1 MIFKYNAYKQT
12 EPLRMYLGRPGRKTI
27 GSLIG
32 AQSAKFHPQLRNIWE
47 IEFEVDSTFIDDTGR
62 IQDNPIF
69 SKINQYME
77 IDIETIGWFRINQ
90 HPQELLDD
98 NGRYYKKF
106 TAYGYETT
114 LQDIDLNLF
123 SINCGTDESVEMF
136 EENLN
141 ALGLPIHN
149 IQLWIENADDNPKS
163 DKYWKLGLLNIL
175 EHEYLYKKGW
185 KIGTVDVDIS
195 TKRGRQFEIDS
206 KTVYAFLTQDVSKS
220 YKCLFDFDRK
230 NMTIN
235 AYSIEHV
242 GKNIDVELALR
253 NVINSIVIDSQ
264 NDDVYTS
271 FRVSGSDSD
280 QTILEYINYGSDRLS
295 NYDYFIE
302 TGMIPSGTAEKY
314 KKYEQWKNDNREEY
328 ANLSLKSLEI
338 SEKITGIQE
347 LEPVDEVEVKYD
359 NLTLEELNTELTS
372 AKNVV
377 SLLEEMHTQDGN
389 LQIENT
395 SDYSMYISF
404 KEVII
409 PKIKAEIQK
418 RETGEEPTEEIDWE
432 TNWKL
437 YGTNELNIK
446 LVAYQRQIDVLKEK
460 GYDKPWST
468 DLDTMSKDFHDR
480 QYELYTKYTKYVDEI
495 NKRLDYLNQEI
506 DDLNGQKN
514 EVSTKIKS
522 LAATAKI
529 TYEDWGFTDEEIA
542 LINML
547 TIETDY
553 SDSTIEIQDNNTISE
568 IIDLA
573 HDLYKSA
580 KKEIDIESRPQLS
593 FSITLDN
600 IFHMQQYMK
609 ESNDISIG
617 DFLPLEL
624 MNGYKT
630 KQRIIGLEIELVDF
644 NDTDLTFE
652 FSDSVKVNGQ
662 SSDYDFL
669 LDNYGSSSKNSIS
682 KSSSDSTSAMNSFS
696 TVAAQILMK
705 YITGSG
711 SNGLITSGM
720 SDQDLR
726 NLADALT
733 GMIEVKVSVEQLAQ
747 EIAKIDNLDLNTAF
761 MRFLS
766 RLYEV
771 DNQESFKNV
780 KTSIQKMKDL
790 LSGESTAEG
799 MIHLTNN
806 TTTID
811 KSLITNKIANNIS
824 PNDLNDGTIL
834 TDRFPIETPNGLLT
848 INGNTVTAKDSNNII
863 RFNVGYDAN
872 GDYYLELRDK
882 DGNIFMNGEGLLNN
896 TEPSEPT
903 E

>member
-32 AQSAKFHPQLRNIWE
+32 VETAKFHPQLRNIWE
-47 IEFEVDSTFIDDTGR
+47 VEFEVDSKYTDDTGK
-62 IQDNPIF
+62 IQENPIF

-98 NGRYYKKF
+98 NGRNYKKF

-123 SINCGTDESVEMF
+123 NINCGTDESIEMY

-149 IQLWIENADDNPKS
+149 IQLWIEDANEDPKS

-175 EHEYLYKKGW
+175 EHEHLYKKGW

-253 NVINSIVIDSQ
+253 NVINSIIIDSQ

-280 QTILEYINYGSDRLS
+280 QTIIEYINYGSDRLS

-302 TGMIPSGTAEKY
+302 TGMIPAETAEKY
-314 KKYEQWKNDNREEY
+314 KIYEKWKEDNKENY
-328 ANLSLKSLEI
+328 ANLSLKSMEI
-338 SEKITGIQE
+338 SEKISGIQE

-359 NLTLEELNTELTS
+359 NLTLKKLNTELTS
-372 AKNVV
+372 ARNVV

-409 PKIKAEIQK
+409 PKIEAEIKK

-432 TNWKL
+432 TNWEL
-437 YGTNELNIK
+437 YGINELNTK
-446 LVAYQRQIDVLKEK
+446 LVAYQRQVDALKEK
-460 GYDKPWST
+460 GYDKPWSA
-468 DLDTMSKDFHDR
+468 DTGNFSKDFHDR
-480 QYELYTKYTKYVDEI
+480 QYELYTKYNGYIDAI
-495 NKRLDYLNQEI
+495 NKRLEYLNKEV
-506 DDLNGQKN
+506 DDLNQQKN
-514 EVSTKIKS
+514 DVSTKIKV
-522 LAATAKI
+522 LATKSKI
-529 TYEDWGFTDEEIA
+529 TYEDWNLTDEEIA

-669 LDNYGSSSKNSIS
+669 LDNSGSSSKNSIS
-682 KSSSDSTSAMNSFS
+682 KSSSDSISAINNFS
-696 TVAAQILMK
+696 SMAAQILMK

-720 SDQDLR
+720 SDEDLR

-733 GMIEVKVSVEQLAQ
+733 GMIEVQVSIDQLAQ
-747 EIAKIDNLDLNTAF
+747 EIGKIESLELNTAF

-766 RLYEV
+766 TLYEV
-771 DNQESFKNV
+771 DNQDSFKTV
-780 KTSIQKMKDL
+780 KTLVSNIQKL
-790 LSGESTAEG
+790 LSGDASVKDT
-799 MIHLTNN
+799 IHLTNTN
-806 TTTID
+806 TELDLDFIID
-811 KSLITNKIANNIS
+811 KIAKHIKLDN
-824 PNDLNDGTIL
+824 LNESTLSTGK
-834 TDRFPIETPNGLLT
+834 FPIFSPEKALKIEGNFLTVTDSNEIIRVKIGFDTENGY
-848 INGNTVTAKDSNNII
+848 ICEFRDENGNL
-863 RFNVGYDAN
+863 FM
-872 GDYYLELRDK
+872 
-882 DGNIFMNGEGLLNN
+882 DGNGIVNK
-896 TEPSEPT
+896 TETT

>member
-32 AQSAKFHPQLRNIWE
+32 AETAKFHPQLRNIWE
-47 IEFEVDSTFIDDTGR
+47 VEFEVDSKYTDDTGKIR
-62 IQDNPIF
+62 ENPIF

-123 SINCGTDESVEMF
+123 NINCGTDESIEMY

-149 IQLWIENADDNPKS
+149 IQLWIEDANEDPKS

-253 NVINSIVIDSQ
+253 NVINSIIIDSQ

-302 TGMIPSGTAEKY
+302 TGMIPSETAEKY
-314 KKYEQWKNDNREEY
+314 KIYEKWKDDNREEY
-328 ANLSLKSLEI
+328 ANLSLKSMEI
-338 SEKITGIQE
+338 SEKISGIQE

-359 NLTLEELNTELTS
+359 NLTLKELNTELTS
-372 AKNVV
+372 ARNVV

-409 PKIKAEIQK
+409 PKIEAEIKK

-432 TNWKL
+432 TNWEL
-437 YGTNELNIK
+437 YGINELNTK
-446 LVAYQRQIDVLKEK
+446 LTAYQRQIDALKEK
-460 GYDKPWST
+460 GYDKPWSA
-468 DLDTMSKDFHDR
+468 DTGNFSKDFHDR
-480 QYELYTKYTKYVDEI
+480 QYELYTKYSGYIDAI
-495 NKRLDYLNQEI
+495 NKRLEYLNKEV
-506 DDLNGQKN
+506 DDLNQQKN
-514 EVSTKIKS
+514 DVSAKIKA
-522 LAATAKI
+522 LAAKAKI
-529 TYEDWGFTDEEIA
+529 TYEDWNLTDEEIA

-669 LDNYGSSSKNSIS
+669 LDNSGSSSKNSIS
-682 KSSSDSTSAMNSFS
+682 KSSSDSISAINNFS
-696 TVAAQILMK
+696 SMAAQILMK

-720 SDQDLR
+720 SDEDLR

-733 GMIEVKVSVEQLAQ
+733 GMIEVQVSIDQLAQ
-747 EIAKIDNLDLNTAF
+747 EIGKIESLELNTAF

-766 RLYEV
+766 TLYEV
-771 DNQESFKNV
+771 DNQDSFKTV
-780 KTSIQKMKDL
+780 KTLVGNIQKL
-790 LSGESTAEG
+790 LSGDTTVKDI
-799 MIHLTNN
+799 IHLTNIN
-806 TTTID
+806 TEID
-811 KSLITNKIANNIS
+811 KSLITDKIAKNIKLD
-824 PNDLNDGTIL
+824 DLNESTLSTGK
-834 TDRFPIETPNGLLT
+834 FPIFSPEKALKIEGNFLTVTDSNEIVRAKLGFDQENGYVCEFRDE
-848 INGNTVTAKDSNNII
+848 NGNL
-863 RFNVGYDAN
+863 FM
-872 GDYYLELRDK
+872 
-882 DGNIFMNGEGLLNN
+882 DGNGIVNK
-896 TEPSEPT
+896 TETT

>member
-32 AQSAKFHPQLRNIWE
+32 VETAKFHPQLRNIWE
-47 IEFEVDSTFIDDTGR
+47 VEFEVDSKYTDDTGKT
-62 IQDNPIF
+62 QENPIF

-123 SINCGTDESVEMF
+123 NINCGTDESIEMY

-149 IQLWIENADDNPKS
+149 IQLWIEDANEDPKS

-175 EHEYLYKKGW
+175 EHEHLYKKGW

-253 NVINSIVIDSQ
+253 NVINSIIIDSQ

-280 QTILEYINYGSDRLS
+280 QTIIEYINYGSDRLS

-302 TGMIPSGTAEKY
+302 TGMIPAETADKY
-314 KKYEQWKNDNREEY
+314 KIYEKWKEDNRENY
-328 ANLSLKSLEI
+328 ANLSLKSMEI
-338 SEKITGIQE
+338 SEKISGIQE

-359 NLTLEELNTELTS
+359 NLTLKELNTELTS
-372 AKNVV
+372 ARNVV

-409 PKIKAEIQK
+409 PKIEAEIKK

-432 TNWKL
+432 TNWEL
-437 YGTNELNIK
+437 YGINELNTK
-446 LVAYQRQIDVLKEK
+446 LVAYQRQVDALKEK
-460 GYDKPWST
+460 GYDKPWSA
-468 DLDTMSKDFHDR
+468 DTGNFSKDFHDR
-480 QYELYTKYTKYVDEI
+480 QYELYTKYNGYIDAI
-495 NKRLDYLNQEI
+495 NKRLEYLNKEV
-506 DDLNGQKN
+506 DDLNQQKN
-514 EVSTKIKS
+514 DVSTKIKV
-522 LAATAKI
+522 LAAKAKI
-529 TYEDWGFTDEEIA
+529 TYEDWNLTDEEIA

-669 LDNYGSSSKNSIS
+669 LDNSGSSSKNSIS
-682 KSSSDSTSAMNSFS
+682 KSSSDSISAINNFS
-696 TVAAQILMK
+696 SMAAQILMK

-720 SDQDLR
+720 SDEDLR

-733 GMIEVKVSVEQLAQ
+733 GMIEVQVSIDQLAQ
-747 EIAKIDNLDLNTAF
+747 EIGKIESLELNTAF

-766 RLYEV
+766 TLYEV
-771 DNQESFKNV
+771 DNQDSFKTV
-780 KTSIQKMKDL
+780 KTLVSNIQKL
-790 LSGESTAEG
+790 LSGDASVKDT
-799 MIHLTNN
+799 IHLTNTN
-806 TTTID
+806 TELDLDFIID
-811 KSLITNKIANNIS
+811 KIAKHIKLDN
-824 PNDLNDGTIL
+824 LNESTLSTGK
-834 TDRFPIETPNGLLT
+834 FPIFSPEKALKIEGNFLTVTDSNEIIRVKIGFDTENGY
-848 INGNTVTAKDSNNII
+848 ICEFRDENGNL
-863 RFNVGYDAN
+863 FM
-872 GDYYLELRDK
+872 
-882 DGNIFMNGEGLLNN
+882 DGNGIVNK
-896 TEPSEPT
+896 TETT

>member
-12 EPLRMYLGRPGRKTI
+12 EPLRMYLGRPGRKSI

-32 AQSAKFHPQLRNIWE
+32 VETAKFHPQLRNIWE
-47 IEFEVDSTFIDDTGR
+47 VEFEVDSKYTDDTGK
-62 IQDNPIF
+62 IQENPIF

-123 SINCGTDESVEMF
+123 NINCGTDESIEMY

-149 IQLWIENADDNPKS
+149 IQLWIEDASEDPKS

-175 EHEYLYKKGW
+175 EHEHLYKKGW

-235 AYSIEHV
+235 AYSIEHI

-253 NVINSIVIDSQ
+253 NVINSIIIDSQ

-280 QTILEYINYGSDRLS
+280 QTIIEYINYGSDRLS

-302 TGMIPSGTAEKY
+302 TGMIPAKTADKY
-314 KKYEQWKNDNREEY
+314 KIYEKWKEDNRENY
-328 ANLSLKSLEI
+328 ANLSLKSMEI
-338 SEKITGIQE
+338 SEKISGIQE

-359 NLTLEELNTELTS
+359 NLTLKELNTELTS
-372 AKNVV
+372 ARNVV

-409 PKIKAEIQK
+409 PKIEAEIKK

-432 TNWKL
+432 TNWEL
-437 YGTNELNIK
+437 YGINELNTK
-446 LVAYQRQIDVLKEK
+446 LVAYQRQVDALKEK
-460 GYDKPWST
+460 GYDKPWSA
-468 DLDTMSKDFHDR
+468 DTGNFSKDFHDR
-480 QYELYTKYTKYVDEI
+480 QYELYTKYNGYIDAI
-495 NKRLDYLNQEI
+495 NKRLEYLNKEV
-506 DDLNGQKN
+506 DDLNQQKN
-514 EVSTKIKS
+514 DVSTKIKT
-522 LAATAKI
+522 LAAKAKI
-529 TYEDWGFTDEEIA
+529 TYEDWNLTDEEIA

-644 NDTDLTFE
+644 NDNDLTFE

-669 LDNYGSSSKNSIS
+669 LDNSGSSSKNSIS
-682 KSSSDSTSAMNSFS
+682 KSSSDSISAINNFS
-696 TVAAQILMK
+696 SMAAQILMK

-720 SDQDLR
+720 SDEDLR

-733 GMIEVKVSVEQLAQ
+733 GMIEVQISIDQLAQ
-747 EIAKIDNLDLNTAF
+747 EIGKIESLELNTAF

-766 RLYEV
+766 TLYEV
-771 DNQESFKNV
+771 DNQDSFKTV
-780 KTSIQKMKDL
+780 KTLVSNIQKL
-790 LSGESTAEG
+790 LSGDASVKDT
-799 MIHLTNN
+799 IHLTNTN
-806 TTTID
+806 TELDLDFIID
-811 KSLITNKIANNIS
+811 KIAKNIKLD
-824 PNDLNDGTIL
+824 NLNESTLSTGK
-834 TDRFPIETPNGLLT
+834 FPIFSPEKTLKIEGNFLTVTDSNEIIRVKIGFDTENGY
-848 INGNTVTAKDSNNII
+848 ICEFRDENGNL
-863 RFNVGYDAN
+863 FM
-872 GDYYLELRDK
+872 
-882 DGNIFMNGEGLLNN
+882 DGNGIVNK
-896 TEPSEPT
+896 TET
-903 E
+903 TK

>member
-32 AQSAKFHPQLRNIWE
+32 VETAKFHPQLRNIWE
-47 IEFEVDSTFIDDTGR
+47 VEFEVDSKYTDDTGK
-62 IQDNPIF
+62 IQENPIF

-123 SINCGTDESVEMF
+123 NINCGTDESIEMY

-149 IQLWIENADDNPKS
+149 IQLWIEDANEDPKS

-175 EHEYLYKKGW
+175 EHEHLYKKGW

-253 NVINSIVIDSQ
+253 NVINSIIIDSQ

-280 QTILEYINYGSDRLS
+280 QTIIEYINYGSDRLS

-302 TGMIPSGTAEKY
+302 TGMIPAETADKY
-314 KKYEQWKNDNREEY
+314 KIYEKWKEDNRENY
-328 ANLSLKSLEI
+328 ANLSLKSMEI
-338 SEKITGIQE
+338 SEKISGIQE

-359 NLTLEELNTELTS
+359 NLTLKELNTELTS
-372 AKNVV
+372 ARNVV

-409 PKIKAEIQK
+409 PKIEAEIKK

-432 TNWKL
+432 TNWEL
-437 YGTNELNIK
+437 YGINELNTK
-446 LVAYQRQIDVLKEK
+446 LVAYQRQVDALKEK
-460 GYDKPWST
+460 GYDKPWSA
-468 DLDTMSKDFHDR
+468 DTGNFSKDFHDR
-480 QYELYTKYTKYVDEI
+480 QYELYTKYNGYIDAI
-495 NKRLDYLNQEI
+495 NKRLEYLNKEV
-506 DDLNGQKN
+506 DDLNQQKN
-514 EVSTKIKS
+514 DVSIKIKT
-522 LAATAKI
+522 LAAKAKI
-529 TYEDWGFTDEEIA
+529 TYEDWNLTDEEIA

-553 SDSTIEIQDNNTISE
+553 SDSTIEVQDNNTISE

-600 IFHMQQYMK
+600 IFYMQQYMK

-669 LDNYGSSSKNSIS
+669 LDNSGSSSKNSIS
-682 KSSSDSTSAMNSFS
+682 KSSSDSISAINNFS
-696 TVAAQILMK
+696 SMAAQILMK

-720 SDQDLR
+720 SDEDLR

-733 GMIEVKVSVEQLAQ
+733 GMIEVQVSIDQLAQ
-747 EIAKIDNLDLNTAF
+747 EIGKIESLELNTAF
-761 MRFLS
+761 MRFLNT
-766 RLYEV
+766 LYEV
-771 DNQESFKNV
+771 DNQDSFKTV
-780 KTSIQKMKDL
+780 KTLVGNIQKL
-790 LSGESTAEG
+790 LSGDASVKDI
-799 MIHLTNN
+799 IHLTNTN
-806 TTTID
+806 TELDLDFIID
-811 KSLITNKIANNIS
+811 KIAKHIKLDN
-824 PNDLNDGTIL
+824 LNESTLSTGK
-834 TDRFPIETPNGLLT
+834 FPIFSPEKALKIEGNFLTVTDSNEIIRVKIGFDTENGY
-848 INGNTVTAKDSNNII
+848 ICEFRDENGNL
-863 RFNVGYDAN
+863 FM
-872 GDYYLELRDK
+872 
-882 DGNIFMNGEGLLNN
+882 DGNGIVNK
-896 TEPSEPT
+896 TETT

>member
-12 EPLRMYLGRPGRKTI
+12 EPLRMYLGRPGRKSI

-32 AQSAKFHPQLRNIWE
+32 VETAKFHPQLRNIWE
-47 IEFEVDSTFIDDTGR
+47 VEFEVDSKYTDDTGK
-62 IQDNPIF
+62 IQENPIF

-123 SINCGTDESVEMF
+123 NINCGTDESIEMY

-149 IQLWIENADDNPKS
+149 IQLWIEDANEDQKS

-253 NVINSIVIDSQ
+253 NVINSIIIDSQ

-302 TGMIPSGTAEKY
+302 TGMIPSETAEKY
-314 KKYEQWKNDNREEY
+314 KIYEKWKEDNRENY
-328 ANLSLKSLEI
+328 ANLSLKSMEI
-338 SEKITGIQE
+338 SEKISGIQE

-359 NLTLEELNTELTS
+359 NLTLKELNTELTS
-372 AKNVV
+372 ARNVV

-409 PKIKAEIQK
+409 PKIEAEIKK

-432 TNWKL
+432 TNWEL
-437 YGTNELNIK
+437 YGINELNTK
-446 LVAYQRQIDVLKEK
+446 LVAYQRQVDALKEK
-460 GYDKPWST
+460 GYDKPWSA
-468 DLDTMSKDFHDR
+468 DTGNFSKDFHDR
-480 QYELYTKYTKYVDEI
+480 QYELYTKYNGYIDAI
-495 NKRLDYLNQEI
+495 NKRLEYLNKEV
-506 DDLNGQKN
+506 DDLNQQKN
-514 EVSTKIKS
+514 DVSTKIKA
-522 LAATAKI
+522 LAAKAKI
-529 TYEDWGFTDEEIA
+529 TCEDWNLTDEDIA

-630 KQRIIGLEIELVDF
+630 KQRIIGLEIELINL
-644 NDTDLTFE
+644 NDTDLSFE
-652 FSDSVKVNGQ
+652 FSDAVTVNGQ
-662 SSDYDFL
+662 SNDYDFL
-669 LDNYGSSSKNSIS
+669 EENSGSSSKNSIS
-682 KSSSDSTSAMNSFS
+682 KSSSDSISAINNFS
-696 TVAAQILMK
+696 SMAAQILMK

-720 SDQDLR
+720 SDEDLR

-733 GMIEVKVSVEQLAQ
+733 GMIEVQVSIDQLAQ
-747 EIAKIDNLDLNTAF
+747 EIGKIKSLELNTAF

-766 RLYEV
+766 TLYEV
-771 DNQESFKNV
+771 DNQDSFKTV
-780 KTSIQKMKDL
+780 KTLVSNIQKL
-790 LSGESTAEG
+790 LSGDASVKDI
-799 MIHLTNN
+799 IHLTNTN
-806 TTTID
+806 TELDLDFIID
-811 KSLITNKIANNIS
+811 KIAKHIKLDN
-824 PNDLNDGTIL
+824 LNESTLSTGK
-834 TDRFPIETPNGLLT
+834 FPIFSPEKALKIEGNFLTVTDSNEIIRVKIGFDTENGY
-848 INGNTVTAKDSNNII
+848 ICEFRDENGNL
-863 RFNVGYDAN
+863 FM
-872 GDYYLELRDK
+872 
-882 DGNIFMNGEGLLNN
+882 DGNGIVNK
-896 TEPSEPT
+896 TETT

>member
-12 EPLRMYLGRPGRKTI
+12 EPLRMYLGRPGRRTI
-27 GSLIG
+27 NSLIG
-32 AQSAKFHPQLRNIWE
+32 VETAKFHPQLRNIWE
-47 IEFEVDSTFIDDTGR
+47 VEFEVDSKYTDDTGK
-62 IQDNPIF
+62 IQENPIF

-90 HPQELLDD
+90 RPQELLDD

-123 SINCGTDESVEMF
+123 NINCGTDESIEMY

-149 IQLWIENADDNPKS
+149 IQLWIENASEDPKS

-175 EHEYLYKKGW
+175 EHEHLYKKGW

-242 GKNIDVELALR
+242 GKNINVELALR
-253 NVINSIVIDSQ
+253 NVINSIIIDSQ

-280 QTILEYINYGSDRLS
+280 QTIIEYINYGSDRLS

-302 TGMIPSGTAEKY
+302 TGMIPAETADKY
-314 KKYEQWKNDNREEY
+314 KIYEKWKEDNRENY
-328 ANLSLKSLEI
+328 ANLSFKSMEI
-338 SEKITGIQE
+338 SEKISGIQE

-359 NLTLEELNTELTS
+359 NLTLKELNTELTS
-372 AKNVV
+372 ARNVV

-409 PKIKAEIQK
+409 PKIEAEIKK

-432 TNWKL
+432 TNWEL
-437 YGTNELNIK
+437 YGINELNTK
-446 LVAYQRQIDVLKEK
+446 LVAYQRQVDALKEK
-460 GYDKPWST
+460 GYDKPWSA
-468 DLDTMSKDFHDR
+468 DTGNFSKDFHDR
-480 QYELYTKYTKYVDEI
+480 QYELYTKYNGYIDAI
-495 NKRLDYLNQEI
+495 NKRLEYLNKEV
-506 DDLNGQKN
+506 DDLNQQKN
-514 EVSTKIKS
+514 DVSTKIKV
-522 LAATAKI
+522 LAAKAKI
-529 TYEDWGFTDEEIA
+529 TYEDWNLTDEEIA

-630 KQRIIGLEIELVDF
+630 KQRIIGLEIELVNL
-644 NDTDLTFE
+644 NDTDLSFE
-652 FSDSVKVNGQ
+652 FSDAVTVNGQ
-662 SSDYDFL
+662 SNDYDFL
-669 LDNYGSSSKNSIS
+669 EENSGSSSKNSIN
-682 KSSSDSTSAMNSFS
+682 KSSSDSISAINNFS
-696 TVAAQILMK
+696 SMAAQILMK

-720 SDQDLR
+720 SDEDLR

-733 GMIEVKVSVEQLAQ
+733 GMIEVQVSIDQLAQ
-747 EIAKIDNLDLNTAF
+747 EIGKIESLELNTAF

-766 RLYEV
+766 TLYEV
-771 DNQESFKNV
+771 DNQDSFKTV
-780 KTSIQKMKDL
+780 KTLVSNIQKL
-790 LSGESTAEG
+790 LSGDASVKDT
-799 MIHLTNN
+799 IHLTNTN
-806 TTTID
+806 TELDLDFIID
-811 KSLITNKIANNIS
+811 KIAKNIKLD
-824 PNDLNDGTIL
+824 NLNESTL
-834 TDRFPIETPNGLLT
+834 STEKFPIFSPEKALKIEGNFLTVTDSNEIIRVKIGLDRENGY
-848 INGNTVTAKDSNNII
+848 ICEFRDENGNL
-863 RFNVGYDAN
+863 FM
-872 GDYYLELRDK
+872 
-882 DGNIFMNGEGLLNN
+882 DGNGIVNK
-896 TEPSEPT
+896 TETT

>member
-12 EPLRMYLGRPGRKTI
+12 EPLRMYLGRPGRKSI

-32 AQSAKFHPQLRNIWE
+32 VETAKFHPQLRNIWE
-47 IEFEVDSTFIDDTGR
+47 VEFEVDSKYTDDTGK
-62 IQDNPIF
+62 IQENPIF

-123 SINCGTDESVEMF
+123 NINCGTDESIEMY

-149 IQLWIENADDNPKS
+149 IQLWIEDANEDPKS

-175 EHEYLYKKGW
+175 EHEHLYKKGW

-253 NVINSIVIDSQ
+253 NVINSIIIDSQ

-280 QTILEYINYGSDRLS
+280 QTIIEYINYGSDRLS

-302 TGMIPSGTAEKY
+302 TGMIPAETAEKY
-314 KKYEQWKNDNREEY
+314 KIYEKWKEDNRENY
-328 ANLSLKSLEI
+328 AALSLKSMEI
-338 SEKITGIQE
+338 SEKISGIQE

-359 NLTLEELNTELTS
+359 NLTLKELNTELTS
-372 AKNVV
+372 ARNVV

-409 PKIKAEIQK
+409 PKIEAEIKK

-432 TNWKL
+432 TNWEL
-437 YGTNELNIK
+437 YGINELNTK
-446 LVAYQRQIDVLKEK
+446 LVAYQRQVDALKEK
-460 GYDKPWST
+460 GYDKPWSA
-468 DLDTMSKDFHDR
+468 DTGNFSKDFHDR
-480 QYELYTKYTKYVDEI
+480 QYELYTKYNGYIDAI
-495 NKRLDYLNQEI
+495 NKRLEYLNKEV
-506 DDLNGQKN
+506 DDLNQQKN
-514 EVSTKIKS
+514 DVSTKIKV
-522 LAATAKI
+522 LAAKAKI
-529 TYEDWGFTDEEIA
+529 TYEDWNLTDEEIA

-580 KKEIDIESRPQLS
+580 RKEIDIESRPQLS

-669 LDNYGSSSKNSIS
+669 LDNSGSSSKNSIS
-682 KSSSDSTSAMNSFS
+682 KSSSDSISAINNFS
-696 TVAAQILMK
+696 SMAAQILMK

-720 SDQDLR
+720 SDEDLR

-733 GMIEVKVSVEQLAQ
+733 GMIEVHVSIDQLAQ
-747 EIAKIDNLDLNTAF
+747 EIGKIESLELNTAF

-766 RLYEV
+766 TLYEV
-771 DNQESFKNV
+771 DNQDSFKTV
-780 KTSIQKMKDL
+780 KTLVSNIQKL
-790 LSGESTAEG
+790 LSGDASVKDI
-799 MIHLTNN
+799 IHLTNTN
-806 TTTID
+806 TELDLDFIID
-811 KSLITNKIANNIS
+811 KIAKHIKLDN
-824 PNDLNDGTIL
+824 LNESTLSTGK
-834 TDRFPIETPNGLLT
+834 FPIFSPEKALKIEGNFLTVTDSNEIIRVKIGFDTENGY
-848 INGNTVTAKDSNNII
+848 ICEFRDENGNL
-863 RFNVGYDAN
+863 FM
-872 GDYYLELRDK
+872 
-882 DGNIFMNGEGLLNN
+882 DGNGIVNK
-896 TEPSEPT
+896 TETT

>member
-12 EPLRMYLGRPGRKTI
+12 EPLRMYLGRPGRKSI

-32 AQSAKFHPQLRNIWE
+32 VETAKFHPQLRNIWE
-47 IEFEVDSTFIDDTGR
+47 VEFEVDSKYTDDTGK
-62 IQDNPIF
+62 IQENPIF

-123 SINCGTDESVEMF
+123 NINCGTDESIEMY

-149 IQLWIENADDNPKS
+149 IQLWIEDASEDPKS

-175 EHEYLYKKGW
+175 EHEHLYKKGW

-235 AYSIEHV
+235 AYSIEHI

-253 NVINSIVIDSQ
+253 NVINSIIIDSQ

-280 QTILEYINYGSDRLS
+280 QTIIEYINYGSDRLS

-302 TGMIPSGTAEKY
+302 TGMIPAKTADKY
-314 KKYEQWKNDNREEY
+314 KIYEKWKEDNRENY
-328 ANLSLKSLEI
+328 ANLSLKSMEI
-338 SEKITGIQE
+338 SEKISGIQE

-359 NLTLEELNTELTS
+359 NLTLKELNTELTS
-372 AKNVV
+372 ARNVV

-409 PKIKAEIQK
+409 PKIEAEIKK

-432 TNWKL
+432 TNWEL
-437 YGTNELNIK
+437 YGINELNTK
-446 LVAYQRQIDVLKEK
+446 LVAYQRQVDALKEK
-460 GYDKPWST
+460 GYDKPWSA
-468 DLDTMSKDFHDR
+468 DTGNFSKDFHDR
-480 QYELYTKYTKYVDEI
+480 QYELYTKYNGYIDAI
-495 NKRLDYLNQEI
+495 NKRLEYLNKEV
-506 DDLNGQKN
+506 DDLNQQKN
-514 EVSTKIKS
+514 DVSTKIKT
-522 LAATAKI
+522 LAAKAKI
-529 TYEDWGFTDEEIA
+529 TYEDWNLTDEEIA

-644 NDTDLTFE
+644 NDNDLTFE

-669 LDNYGSSSKNSIS
+669 LDNSGSSSKNSIS
-682 KSSSDSTSAMNSFS
+682 KSSSDSISAINNFS
-696 TVAAQILMK
+696 SMAAQILMK

-720 SDQDLR
+720 SDEDLR

-733 GMIEVKVSVEQLAQ
+733 GMIEVQVSIDQLAQ
-747 EIAKIDNLDLNTAF
+747 EIGKIESLEPNTAF

-766 RLYEV
+766 TLYEV
-771 DNQESFKNV
+771 DNQDSFKTV
-780 KTSIQKMKDL
+780 KTLVTNIQKL
-790 LSGESTAEG
+790 LSGDASVKDI
-799 MIHLTNN
+799 IHLTNTN
-806 TTTID
+806 TELDLDFIID
-811 KSLITNKIANNIS
+811 KIAKHIKLDN
-824 PNDLNDGTIL
+824 LNESTLSTGK
-834 TDRFPIETPNGLLT
+834 FPIFSPEKALKIEGNFLTVTDSNEIIRVKIGFDTENGY
-848 INGNTVTAKDSNNII
+848 ICEFRDENGNL
-863 RFNVGYDAN
+863 FM
-872 GDYYLELRDK
+872 
-882 DGNIFMNGEGLLNN
+882 DGNGIVNK
-896 TEPSEPT
+896 TETT

>member
-32 AQSAKFHPQLRNIWE
+32 VETAKFHPQLRNIWE
-47 IEFEVDSTFIDDTGR
+47 VEFEVDSKYTDDTGK
-62 IQDNPIF
+62 IQENPIF

-123 SINCGTDESVEMF
+123 NINCGTDESIEMY

-149 IQLWIENADDNPKS
+149 IQLWIEDANEDPKS
-163 DKYWKLGLLNIL
+163 NKYWKLGLLNIL
-175 EHEYLYKKGW
+175 EHEHLYKKGW

-253 NVINSIVIDSQ
+253 NVINSIIIDSQ

-280 QTILEYINYGSDRLS
+280 QTIIEYINYGSDRLS

-302 TGMIPSGTAEKY
+302 TGMIPAETAEKY
-314 KKYEQWKNDNREEY
+314 KIYEKWKEDNRENY
-328 ANLSLKSLEI
+328 ANLSLKSMEI
-338 SEKITGIQE
+338 SEKISSIQE

-359 NLTLEELNTELTS
+359 NLTLKELNTELTS
-372 AKNVV
+372 ARNVV

-409 PKIKAEIQK
+409 PKIEAEIKK

-432 TNWKL
+432 TNWEL
-437 YGTNELNIK
+437 YGINELNTK
-446 LVAYQRQIDVLKEK
+446 LVAYQRQVDALKEK
-460 GYDKPWST
+460 GYDKPWSA
-468 DLDTMSKDFHDR
+468 DTGNFSKDFHDR
-480 QYELYTKYTKYVDEI
+480 QYELYTKYNGYIDAI
-495 NKRLDYLNQEI
+495 NKRLEYLNKEV
-506 DDLNGQKN
+506 DDLNQQKN
-514 EVSTKIKS
+514 DVSTKIKA
-522 LAATAKI
+522 LAAKAKI
-529 TYEDWGFTDEEIA
+529 TCEDWNLTNEDIA

-669 LDNYGSSSKNSIS
+669 LDNSGSSSKNSIS
-682 KSSSDSTSAMNSFS
+682 KSSSDSISAINNFS
-696 TVAAQILMK
+696 SMAAQILMK

-720 SDQDLR
+720 SDEDLR

-733 GMIEVKVSVEQLAQ
+733 GMIEVQVSIDQLAQ
-747 EIAKIDNLDLNTAF
+747 EIGKIESLELNTAF

-766 RLYEV
+766 TLYEV
-771 DNQESFKNV
+771 DNQDSFKTV
-780 KTSIQKMKDL
+780 KTLVSNIQKL
-790 LSGESTAEG
+790 LSGDASVKDT
-799 MIHLTNN
+799 IHLTNTN
-806 TTTID
+806 TELDLDFIID
-811 KSLITNKIANNIS
+811 KIAKNIKLD
-824 PNDLNDGTIL
+824 NLNESTLSTGK
-834 TDRFPIETPNGLLT
+834 FPIFSPEKALKIEGNFLTVTDSNEIIRVKIGFDTENGY
-848 INGNTVTAKDSNNII
+848 ICEFRDENGNL
-863 RFNVGYDAN
+863 FM
-872 GDYYLELRDK
+872 
-882 DGNIFMNGEGLLNN
+882 DGNGIVNK
-896 TEPSEPT
+896 TETT

>member
-32 AQSAKFHPQLRNIWE
+32 TQSAKFHPQLRNIWE

-195 TKRGRQFEIDS
+195 TKRGRQFEINS

-302 TGMIPSGTAEKY
+302 TGMIPSGAAEKY

-359 NLTLEELNTELTS
+359 SLTLKELNTELTS
-372 AKNVV
+372 ARNVV

-409 PKIKAEIQK
+409 PKIEAEIKK

-468 DLDTMSKDFHDR
+468 NLDTMSKDFHDR

-529 TYEDWGFTDEEIA
+529 TYEDWGFTDEEIS
-542 LINML
+542 LINIL

-553 SDSTIEIQDNNTISE
+553 SDSTIEVQDNNTISE

-580 KKEIDIESRPQLS
+580 KKEMDIESRPQLS

-617 DFLPLEL
+617 DFLSLEL

-669 LDNYGSSSKNSIS
+669 LDNSGSSSKNSIS
-682 KSSSDSTSAMNSFS
+682 KSSSDSTSAMNNFS
-696 TVAAQILMK
+696 TMAAQILMK

-720 SDQDLR
+720 SDEDLR

-733 GMIEVKVSVEQLAQ
+733 GMIEVKISIDQLVQ
-747 EIAKIDNLDLNTAF
+747 EIGKIESLELNTAF

-766 RLYEV
+766 TLYEV
-771 DNQESFKNV
+771 DNQDSFKTV
-780 KTSIQKMKDL
+780 KTLVGNIQKL
-790 LSGESTAEG
+790 LSGNPIGSDT
-799 MIHLTNN
+799 IHLTNAN
-806 TTTID
+806 TELD
-811 KSLITNKIANNIS
+811 SDLITNKIAKNIKID
-824 PNDLNDGTIL
+824 DLNESVLSTGK
-834 TDRFPIETPNGLLT
+834 FPIFSPEKAFKIEGNFLTVTDSNEIIRAKLGFDQENGY
-848 INGNTVTAKDSNNII
+848 ICEFRDENGNL
-863 RFNVGYDAN
+863 FM
-872 GDYYLELRDK
+872 
-882 DGNIFMNGEGLLNN
+882 DGNGIVDNSET
-896 TEPSEPT
+896 TE
-903 E
+903 

>member
-12 EPLRMYLGRPGRKTI
+12 EPLRMYLGRPGRKSI

-32 AQSAKFHPQLRNIWE
+32 VETAKFHPQLRNIWE
-47 IEFEVDSTFIDDTGR
+47 IEFEVDSKYTDDTGK
-62 IQDNPIF
+62 IQENPIF

-123 SINCGTDESVEMF
+123 NINCGTDESIEMY

-149 IQLWIENADDNPKS
+149 IQLWIEDASEDPKS

-175 EHEYLYKKGW
+175 EHEHLYKKGW

-235 AYSIEHV
+235 AYSIEHI
-242 GKNIDVELALR
+242 GKNIDVELALK
-253 NVINSIVIDSQ
+253 NVINSIIIDSQ

-280 QTILEYINYGSDRLS
+280 QTIIEYINYGSDRLS

-302 TGMIPSGTAEKY
+302 TGMIPAKTADKY
-314 KKYEQWKNDNREEY
+314 KIYEKWKEDNRENY
-328 ANLSLKSLEI
+328 ANLSLKSMEI
-338 SEKITGIQE
+338 SEKISGIQE

-359 NLTLEELNTELTS
+359 NLTLKELNTELTS
-372 AKNVV
+372 ARNVV

-409 PKIKAEIQK
+409 PKIEAEIKK

-432 TNWKL
+432 TNWEL
-437 YGTNELNIK
+437 YGINELNTK
-446 LVAYQRQIDVLKEK
+446 LVAYQRQVDALKEK
-460 GYDKPWST
+460 GYDKPWSA
-468 DLDTMSKDFHDR
+468 DTGNFSKDFHDR
-480 QYELYTKYTKYVDEI
+480 QYELYTKYNGYIDAI
-495 NKRLDYLNQEI
+495 NKRLEYLNKEV
-506 DDLNGQKN
+506 DDLNQQKN
-514 EVSTKIKS
+514 DVSTKIKT
-522 LAATAKI
+522 LAAKAKI
-529 TYEDWGFTDEEIA
+529 TYEDWNLTDEEIA

-644 NDTDLTFE
+644 NDNDLTFE

-669 LDNYGSSSKNSIS
+669 LDNSGSSSKNSIS
-682 KSSSDSTSAMNSFS
+682 KSSSDSISAINNFS
-696 TVAAQILMK
+696 SMAAQILMK

-720 SDQDLR
+720 SDEDLR

-733 GMIEVKVSVEQLAQ
+733 GMIEVQVSIDQLAQ
-747 EIAKIDNLDLNTAF
+747 EIGKIESLEPNTAF

-766 RLYEV
+766 TLYEV
-771 DNQESFKNV
+771 DNQDSFKTV
-780 KTSIQKMKDL
+780 KTLVTNIQKL
-790 LSGESTAEG
+790 LSGDASVKDI
-799 MIHLTNN
+799 IHLTNTN
-806 TTTID
+806 TELDLDFIID
-811 KSLITNKIANNIS
+811 KIAKHIKLDN
-824 PNDLNDGTIL
+824 LNESTLSTGK
-834 TDRFPIETPNGLLT
+834 FPIFSPEKALKIEGNFLTVTDSNEIIRVKIGFDTENGY
-848 INGNTVTAKDSNNII
+848 ICEFRDENGNL
-863 RFNVGYDAN
+863 FM
-872 GDYYLELRDK
+872 
-882 DGNIFMNGEGLLNN
+882 DGNGIVNK
-896 TEPSEPT
+896 TETT

>member
-32 AQSAKFHPQLRNIWE
+32 TQSAKFHPQLRNIWE

-302 TGMIPSGTAEKY
+302 TGMIPSGAAEKY

-359 NLTLEELNTELTS
+359 SLTLKELNTELTS
-372 AKNVV
+372 ARNVV

-409 PKIKAEIQK
+409 PKIEAEIKK

-468 DLDTMSKDFHDR
+468 NLDTMSKDFHDR

-529 TYEDWGFTDEEIA
+529 TYEDWGFTDEEIS
-542 LINML
+542 LINIL

-553 SDSTIEIQDNNTISE
+553 SDSTIEVQDNNTISE

-580 KKEIDIESRPQLS
+580 KKEMDIESRPQLS

-617 DFLPLEL
+617 DFLSLEL

-669 LDNYGSSSKNSIS
+669 LDNSDSSSKNSIS
-682 KSSSDSTSAMNSFS
+682 KSSSDSTSAMNNFS
-696 TVAAQILMK
+696 TMAAQILMK

-720 SDQDLR
+720 SDEDLR

-733 GMIEVKVSVEQLAQ
+733 GMIEVKISIDQLVQ
-747 EIAKIDNLDLNTAF
+747 EIGKIESLELNTAF

-766 RLYEV
+766 TLYEV
-771 DNQESFKNV
+771 DNQNSFKTV
-780 KTSIQKMKDL
+780 KTLVGNIQKL
-790 LSGESTAEG
+790 LSGNPTG
-799 MIHLTNN
+799 DDTIHLTNAN
-806 TTTID
+806 TKLD
-811 KSLITNKIANNIS
+811 SDLITNKIAKNIKID
-824 PNDLNDGTIL
+824 DLNESVLSTGK
-834 TDRFPIETPNGLLT
+834 FPIFSPEKAFKIEGNFLTVTDSNEIIRAKLGFDQENGYVCEFRDE
-848 INGNTVTAKDSNNII
+848 NGNL
-863 RFNVGYDAN
+863 FM
-872 GDYYLELRDK
+872 
-882 DGNIFMNGEGLLNN
+882 DGNGIVDNSEI
-896 TEPSEPT
+896 TE
-903 E
+903 

>member
-27 GSLIG
+27 NSLIG
-32 AQSAKFHPQLRNIWE
+32 VETAKFHPQLRNIWE
-47 IEFEVDSTFIDDTGR
+47 VEFEINSMYIDDTGK
-62 IQDNPIF
+62 IQKNPIF
-69 SKINQYME
+69 PKINQYME

-123 SINCGTDESVEMF
+123 NINCGTDESIEMY

-149 IQLWIENADDNPKS
+149 IQLWIENASEDPKS

-185 KIGTVDVDIS
+185 RIGTIDVDIS

-253 NVINSIVIDSQ
+253 NVINSIIIDSQ

-280 QTILEYINYGSDRLS
+280 QTIIEYINYGSDRLS

-302 TGMIPSGTAEKY
+302 TGMIPAETADKY
-314 KKYEQWKNDNREEY
+314 KIYEKWKEDNRENY
-328 ANLSLKSLEI
+328 ANLSLKSMEI
-338 SEKITGIQE
+338 SEKISGIQE

-359 NLTLEELNTELTS
+359 NLTLKELNTELTS
-372 AKNVV
+372 ARNVV

-409 PKIKAEIQK
+409 PKIEAEIKK

-432 TNWKL
+432 TNWEL
-437 YGTNELNIK
+437 YGINELNTK
-446 LVAYQRQIDVLKEK
+446 LVAYQRQVDALKEK
-460 GYDKPWST
+460 GYDKPWSA
-468 DLDTMSKDFHDR
+468 DTGNFSKDFHDR
-480 QYELYTKYTKYVDEI
+480 QYELYTKYNGYIDAI
-495 NKRLDYLNQEI
+495 NKRLEYLNKEV
-506 DDLNGQKN
+506 DDLNQQKN
-514 EVSTKIKS
+514 DVSTKIKA
-522 LAATAKI
+522 LAAKAKI
-529 TYEDWGFTDEEIA
+529 TCEDWSLTDEDIA

-600 IFHMQQYMK
+600 IFHMRQYMK

-630 KQRIIGLEIELVDF
+630 KQRIIGLEIELIDL
-644 NDTDLTFE
+644 NDTDLSFE
-652 FSDSVKVNGQ
+652 FSDSVKSDGSYN
-662 SSDYDFL
+662 DYDFL
-669 LDNYGSSSKNSIS
+669 LDNSGSSSKNSIS
-682 KSSSDSTSAMNSFS
+682 KSSSDSISAINNFS
-696 TVAAQILMK
+696 SMAAQILMK

-720 SDQDLR
+720 SDEDLR

-733 GMIEVKVSVEQLAQ
+733 GMIEVQVSIDQLAQ
-747 EIAKIDNLDLNTAF
+747 EIGKIESLELNTAF

-766 RLYEV
+766 TLYEV
-771 DNQESFKNV
+771 DNQDSFKTV
-780 KTSIQKMKDL
+780 KTLVSNIQKL
-790 LSGESTAEG
+790 LSGDASVKDT
-799 MIHLTNN
+799 IHLTNTN
-806 TTTID
+806 TELDLDFIID
-811 KSLITNKIANNIS
+811 KIAKNIKLD
-824 PNDLNDGTIL
+824 NLNESTLSTGK
-834 TDRFPIETPNGLLT
+834 FPIFSPEKTLK
-848 INGNTVTAKDSNNII
+848 IEGNFLTVTDS
-863 RFNVGYDAN
+863 FG
-872 GDYYLELRDK
+872 
-882 DGNIFMNGEGLLNN
+882 
-896 TEPSEPT
+896 
-903 E
+903 

>member
-253 NVINSIVIDSQ
+253 NVINSITIDSQ
-264 NDDVYTS
+264 NDDVFTS
-271 FRVSGSDSD
+271 FRVSGADSD

-302 TGMIPSGTAEKY
+302 TGMIPSGAAEKY

-359 NLTLEELNTELTS
+359 NLTLKELNTELTS
-372 AKNVV
+372 ARNVV

-409 PKIKAEIQK
+409 PKIEAEIKK

-468 DLDTMSKDFHDR
+468 NLDTMSKDFHDR

-529 TYEDWGFTDEEIA
+529 TYEDWGFTDEEIS
-542 LINML
+542 LINIL

-553 SDSTIEIQDNNTISE
+553 SDSTIEVQDNNTISE

-580 KKEIDIESRPQLS
+580 KKEMDIESRPQLS

-617 DFLPLEL
+617 DFLSLEL

-669 LDNYGSSSKNSIS
+669 LDNSGSSSKNSIS
-682 KSSSDSTSAMNSFS
+682 KSSSDSTSAMNNFS
-696 TVAAQILMK
+696 TMAAQILMK

-720 SDQDLR
+720 SDEDLR

-733 GMIEVKVSVEQLAQ
+733 GMIEVKISIDQLVQ
-747 EIAKIDNLDLNTAF
+747 EIGKIESLELNTAF

-766 RLYEV
+766 TLYEV
-771 DNQESFKNV
+771 DNQDSFKTV
-780 KTSIQKMKDL
+780 KTLVGNIQKL
-790 LSGESTAEG
+790 LSGNPTG
-799 MIHLTNN
+799 DDTIHLTNAN
-806 TTTID
+806 TKLD
-811 KSLITNKIANNIS
+811 SDLITNKIAKNIKID
-824 PNDLNDGTIL
+824 DLNESVLSTGK
-834 TDRFPIETPNGLLT
+834 FPIFSPEKALKIEGNFLTVTDSNEIVRAKIGFDQENGYVCEFRDE
-848 INGNTVTAKDSNNII
+848 NGNL
-863 RFNVGYDAN
+863 FM
-872 GDYYLELRDK
+872 
-882 DGNIFMNGEGLLNN
+882 DGNGIVDNSET
-896 TEPSEPT
+896 TE
-903 E
+903 

>member
-32 AQSAKFHPQLRNIWE
+32 VETAKFHPQLRNIWE
-47 IEFEVDSTFIDDTGR
+47 VEFEVDSKYTDDTGK
-62 IQDNPIF
+62 IQENPIF

-123 SINCGTDESVEMF
+123 NINCGTDESIEMY

-149 IQLWIENADDNPKS
+149 IQLWIEDANEDPKS

-175 EHEYLYKKGW
+175 EHEHLYKKGW

-253 NVINSIVIDSQ
+253 NVINSIIIDSQ

-280 QTILEYINYGSDRLS
+280 QAIIEYINYGSDRLS

-302 TGMIPSGTAEKY
+302 TGMIPAETAEKY
-314 KKYEQWKNDNREEY
+314 KIYEKWKEDNRENY
-328 ANLSLKSLEI
+328 ANLSLKSMEI
-338 SEKITGIQE
+338 SEKISGIQE

-359 NLTLEELNTELTS
+359 NLTLKELNTELTS
-372 AKNVV
+372 ARNVV

-409 PKIKAEIQK
+409 PKIEAEIKK

-432 TNWKL
+432 TNWEL
-437 YGTNELNIK
+437 YGINELNTK
-446 LVAYQRQIDVLKEK
+446 LVAYQRQVDALKEK
-460 GYDKPWST
+460 GYDKPWSA
-468 DLDTMSKDFHDR
+468 DTGNFSKDFHDR
-480 QYELYTKYTKYVDEI
+480 QYELYTKYNGYIDAI
-495 NKRLDYLNQEI
+495 NKRLEYLNKEV
-506 DDLNGQKN
+506 DDLNQQKN
-514 EVSTKIKS
+514 DVSTKIKV
-522 LAATAKI
+522 LAAKAKI
-529 TYEDWGFTDEEIA
+529 TYEDWNLTDEEIA

-669 LDNYGSSSKNSIS
+669 LDNSGSSSKNSIS
-682 KSSSDSTSAMNSFS
+682 KSSSDSISAINNFS
-696 TVAAQILMK
+696 SMAAQILMK

-720 SDQDLR
+720 SDEDLR

-733 GMIEVKVSVEQLAQ
+733 GMIEVQVSIDQLAQ
-747 EIAKIDNLDLNTAF
+747 EIGKIESLELNTAF
-761 MRFLS
+761 MRFLNT
-766 RLYEV
+766 LYEV
-771 DNQESFKNV
+771 DNQDSFKTV
-780 KTSIQKMKDL
+780 KTLVSNIQKL
-790 LSGESTAEG
+790 LSGDASVKDT
-799 MIHLTNN
+799 IHLTNTN
-806 TTTID
+806 TELDLDFIID
-811 KSLITNKIANNIS
+811 KIAKNIKLD
-824 PNDLNDGTIL
+824 NLNESTLSTGK
-834 TDRFPIETPNGLLT
+834 FPIFSPEKALKIEGNFLTVTDSNEIIRVKIGFDTENGY
-848 INGNTVTAKDSNNII
+848 ICEFRDENGNL
-863 RFNVGYDAN
+863 FM
-872 GDYYLELRDK
+872 
-882 DGNIFMNGEGLLNN
+882 DGNGIVNK
-896 TEPSEPT
+896 TETT

>member
-32 AQSAKFHPQLRNIWE
+32 VETAKFHPQLRNIWE
-47 IEFEVDSTFIDDTGR
+47 VEFEVDSKYTDDTGK
-62 IQDNPIF
+62 IQENPIF

-123 SINCGTDESVEMF
+123 NINCGTDESIEMY

-149 IQLWIENADDNPKS
+149 IQLWIEDANEDPKS

-175 EHEYLYKKGW
+175 EHEHLYKKGW

-253 NVINSIVIDSQ
+253 NVINSIIIDSQ

-280 QTILEYINYGSDRLS
+280 QTIIEYINYGSDRLS

-302 TGMIPSGTAEKY
+302 TGMIPAETADKY
-314 KKYEQWKNDNREEY
+314 KIYEKWKEDNRENY
-328 ANLSLKSLEI
+328 ANLSLKSMEI
-338 SEKITGIQE
+338 SEKISGIQE

-359 NLTLEELNTELTS
+359 NLTLKELNTELTS
-372 AKNVV
+372 ARNVV

-409 PKIKAEIQK
+409 PKIEAEIKK

-432 TNWKL
+432 TNWEL
-437 YGTNELNIK
+437 YGINELNTK
-446 LVAYQRQIDVLKEK
+446 LVAYQRQVDTLKEK
-460 GYDKPWST
+460 GYDKPWSA
-468 DLDTMSKDFHDR
+468 DTGNFSKDFHDR
-480 QYELYTKYTKYVDEI
+480 QYELYTKYNGYIDAI
-495 NKRLDYLNQEI
+495 NKRLEYLNKEV
-506 DDLNGQKN
+506 DDLNQQKN
-514 EVSTKIKS
+514 DVSIKIKT
-522 LAATAKI
+522 LAAKAKI
-529 TYEDWGFTDEEIA
+529 TYEDWNLTDEEIA

-553 SDSTIEIQDNNTISE
+553 SDSTIEVQDNNTISE

-669 LDNYGSSSKNSIS
+669 LDNSGSSSKNSIS
-682 KSSSDSTSAMNSFS
+682 KSSSDSISAINNFS
-696 TVAAQILMK
+696 SMAAQILMK

-720 SDQDLR
+720 SDEDLR

-733 GMIEVKVSVEQLAQ
+733 GMIEVQVSIDQLAQ
-747 EIAKIDNLDLNTAF
+747 EIGKIESLELNTAF
-761 MRFLS
+761 MRFLNT
-766 RLYEV
+766 LYEV
-771 DNQESFKNV
+771 DNQDSFKTV
-780 KTSIQKMKDL
+780 KILVGNIQKL
-790 LSGESTAEG
+790 LSGDASVKDI
-799 MIHLTNN
+799 IHLTNTN
-806 TTTID
+806 TELDLDFIID
-811 KSLITNKIANNIS
+811 KIAKHIKLDN
-824 PNDLNDGTIL
+824 LNESTLSTGK
-834 TDRFPIETPNGLLT
+834 FPIFSPEKALKIEGNFLTVTDSNEIIRVKIGFDTENGY
-848 INGNTVTAKDSNNII
+848 ICEFRDENGNL
-863 RFNVGYDAN
+863 FM
-872 GDYYLELRDK
+872 
-882 DGNIFMNGEGLLNN
+882 DGNGIVNK
-896 TEPSEPT
+896 TETT

>member
-12 EPLRMYLGRPGRKTI
+12 EPLRMYLGKPGRKTI

-32 AQSAKFHPQLRNIWE
+32 VESAMFHPQLRNIWG
-47 IEFEVDSTFIDDTGR
+47 IDFEVDSTYVDDTGT
-62 IQDNPIF
+62 IQNNPVF
-69 SKINQYME
+69 QKINQYME
-77 IDIETIGWFRINQ
+77 INVETIGWFRINK

-123 SINCGTDESVEMF
+123 NINCGTDESIEMY

-149 IQLWIENADDNPKS
+149 IQLWIEDSSEDPKS
-163 DKYWKLGLLNIL
+163 EKYWKLGLLNIL

-220 YKCLFDFDRK
+220 FKCLFDFDRK
-230 NMTIN
+230 NMKIN

-253 NVINSIVIDSQ
+253 NVINSIAIDSQ

-302 TGMIPSGTAEKY
+302 TGMIPSETAEKY
-314 KKYEQWKNDNREEY
+314 KAYEKWKDDNREEY
-328 ANLSLKSLEI
+328 ANLSLKSMKI
-338 SEKITGIQE
+338 SEKISGIQE

-359 NLTLEELNTELTS
+359 NLTLDELNTELTS

-409 PKIKAEIQK
+409 PKIEAEIKK

-432 TNWKL
+432 TNWEL
-437 YGTNELNIK
+437 YGINELNIK

-468 DLDTMSKDFHDR
+468 GLDTMSKDFHDR
-480 QYELYTKYTKYVDEI
+480 QYELYTKYTKYIDGI
-495 NKRLDYLNQEI
+495 NKRLDYLNKEI
-506 DDLNGQKN
+506 DSLNEEKN
-514 EVSTKIKS
+514 NVSVKIKS
-522 LAATAKI
+522 LASKAKI
-529 TYEDWGFTDEEIA
+529 THEDWNFTDEEIS

-553 SDSTIEIQDNNTISE
+553 SDSTIEVQDNNTISE

-580 KKEIDIESRPQLS
+580 KKEMDIESRPQLS

-609 ESNDISIG
+609 QSNDISIG
-617 DFLPLEL
+617 DFLSLEL

-630 KQRIIGLEIELVDF
+630 KQRIIGLEIELMDL
-644 NDTDLTFE
+644 NDIDLSFE
-652 FSDSVKVNGQ
+652 FSDSVKSDGSYN
-662 SSDYDFL
+662 DYDFL
-669 LDNYGSSSKNSIS
+669 LDNSGSSSKNSIS
-682 KSSSDSTSAMNSFS
+682 KSSSDSTSAINNFS
-696 TVAAQILMK
+696 SMAAQILMK

-720 SDQDLR
+720 SDEDLR

-733 GMIEVKVSVEQLAQ
+733 GMIEVKISIDQLVQ
-747 EIAKIDNLDLNTAF
+747 EIGKIESLELNTAF

-766 RLYEV
+766 TLYEV
-771 DNQESFKNV
+771 DNQNSFKTV
-780 KTSIQKMKDL
+780 KTLVGNIQKL
-790 LSGESTAEG
+790 LSGNPTG
-799 MIHLTNN
+799 DDTIHLTNAN
-806 TTTID
+806 TKLD
-811 KSLITNKIANNIS
+811 SDLITNKIAKNIKID
-824 PNDLNDGTIL
+824 DLNESVLSTEK
-834 TDRFPIETPNGLLT
+834 FPIFSPEKAFKIEGNFLTVTDSNEIIRAKLGFDQENGYVCEFRDE
-848 INGNTVTAKDSNNII
+848 NGNL
-863 RFNVGYDAN
+863 FM
-872 GDYYLELRDK
+872 
-882 DGNIFMNGEGLLNN
+882 DGNGIVDNSET
-896 TEPSEPT
+896 TE
-903 E
+903 

>member
-12 EPLRMYLGRPGRKTI
+12 EPLRMYLGRPGRKSI

-32 AQSAKFHPQLRNIWE
+32 VETAKFHPQLRNIWE
-47 IEFEVDSTFIDDTGR
+47 VEFEVDSKYTDDTGK
-62 IQDNPIF
+62 IQENPIF

-123 SINCGTDESVEMF
+123 NINCGTDESIEMY

-149 IQLWIENADDNPKS
+149 IQLWIEDANEDPKS

-175 EHEYLYKKGW
+175 EHEHLYKKGW

-253 NVINSIVIDSQ
+253 NVINSIIIDSQ

-280 QTILEYINYGSDRLS
+280 QTIIEYINYGSDRLS

-302 TGMIPSGTAEKY
+302 TGMIPAETAEKY
-314 KKYEQWKNDNREEY
+314 KIYEKWKEDNRENY
-328 ANLSLKSLEI
+328 ANLSLKSMEI
-338 SEKITGIQE
+338 SEKISGIQE

-359 NLTLEELNTELTS
+359 NLTLKELNTELTS
-372 AKNVV
+372 ARNVV

-409 PKIKAEIQK
+409 PKIEAEIKK

-432 TNWKL
+432 TNWEL
-437 YGTNELNIK
+437 YGINELNTK
-446 LVAYQRQIDVLKEK
+446 LVAYQRQVDALKEK
-460 GYDKPWST
+460 GYDKPWSA
-468 DLDTMSKDFHDR
+468 DTGNFSKDFHDR
-480 QYELYTKYTKYVDEI
+480 QYELYTKYNGYIDAI
-495 NKRLDYLNQEI
+495 NKRLEYLNKEV
-506 DDLNGQKN
+506 DDLNQQKN
-514 EVSTKIKS
+514 DVSTKIKV
-522 LAATAKI
+522 LAAKAKI
-529 TYEDWGFTDEEIA
+529 TYEDWNLTDEEIA

-669 LDNYGSSSKNSIS
+669 LDNSGSSSKNSIS
-682 KSSSDSTSAMNSFS
+682 KSSSDSISAINNFS
-696 TVAAQILMK
+696 SMAAQILMK

-720 SDQDLR
+720 SDEDLR

-733 GMIEVKVSVEQLAQ
+733 GMIEVQVSIDQLAQ
-747 EIAKIDNLDLNTAF
+747 EIGKIESLELNTAF

-766 RLYEV
+766 TLYEI
-771 DNQESFKNV
+771 DNQDSFKTV
-780 KTSIQKMKDL
+780 KTLVSNIQKL
-790 LSGESTAEG
+790 LSGDASVKDT
-799 MIHLTNN
+799 IHLTNTN
-806 TTTID
+806 TELDLDFIID
-811 KSLITNKIANNIS
+811 KIAKNIKLD
-824 PNDLNDGTIL
+824 NLNESTLSTGK
-834 TDRFPIETPNGLLT
+834 FPIFSPEKALKIEGNFLTVIDSNEIIRVKIGFDTENGY
-848 INGNTVTAKDSNNII
+848 ICEFRDENGNL
-863 RFNVGYDAN
+863 FM
-872 GDYYLELRDK
+872 
-882 DGNIFMNGEGLLNN
+882 DGNGIVNK
-896 TEPSEPT
+896 TETT

>member
-302 TGMIPSGTAEKY
+302 TGMIPSGAAEKY

-359 NLTLEELNTELTS
+359 SLTLKELNTELTS
-372 AKNVV
+372 ARNVV

-409 PKIKAEIQK
+409 PKIEAEIKK

-468 DLDTMSKDFHDR
+468 NLDTMSKDFHDR

-529 TYEDWGFTDEEIA
+529 TYEDWGFTDEEIS
-542 LINML
+542 LINIL

-553 SDSTIEIQDNNTISE
+553 SDSTIEVQDNNTISE

-580 KKEIDIESRPQLS
+580 KKEMDIESRPQLS

-617 DFLPLEL
+617 DFLSLEL

-669 LDNYGSSSKNSIS
+669 LDNSGSSSKNSIS
-682 KSSSDSTSAMNSFS
+682 KSSSDSTSAMNNFS
-696 TVAAQILMK
+696 TMAAQILMK

-720 SDQDLR
+720 SDEDLR

-733 GMIEVKVSVEQLAQ
+733 GMIEVKISIDQLVQ
-747 EIAKIDNLDLNTAF
+747 EIGKIESLELNTAF

-766 RLYEV
+766 TLYEV
-771 DNQESFKNV
+771 DNQDSFKTV
-780 KTSIQKMKDL
+780 KTLVGNIQKL
-790 LSGESTAEG
+790 LSGNPINSDT
-799 MIHLTNN
+799 IHLTNAN
-806 TTTID
+806 TELD
-811 KSLITNKIANNIS
+811 SDLITDKIAKNIKID
-824 PNDLNDGTIL
+824 DLNESVLSTGK
-834 TDRFPIETPNGLLT
+834 FPIFSPEKALKIEGNFLTVTDSNEIVRAKIGFDQENGYVCEFRDE
-848 INGNTVTAKDSNNII
+848 NGNL
-863 RFNVGYDAN
+863 FM
-872 GDYYLELRDK
+872 
-882 DGNIFMNGEGLLNN
+882 DGNGIIEKD
-896 TEPSEPT
+896 TEIT

>member
-32 AQSAKFHPQLRNIWE
+32 VKTSKFHPQLRNIWE
-47 IEFEVDSTFIDDTGR
+47 VEFEVDSKYTDDTGK
-62 IQDNPIF
+62 IQENPIF

-123 SINCGTDESVEMF
+123 NINCGTDESIEMY

-149 IQLWIENADDNPKS
+149 IQLWIEDANEDPKS

-185 KIGTVDVDIS
+185 KIGIVDVDIS

-253 NVINSIVIDSQ
+253 NVINSIIIDSQ

-302 TGMIPSGTAEKY
+302 TGMIPSETAEKY
-314 KKYEQWKNDNREEY
+314 KNYEKWKENNREEY
-328 ANLSLKSLEI
+328 ANLSLKSMEI
-338 SEKITGIQE
+338 SEKISGIQE

-359 NLTLEELNTELTS
+359 NLTLKELNTELTS
-372 AKNVV
+372 ARNVV

-409 PKIKAEIQK
+409 PKIEAEIKK

-432 TNWKL
+432 TNWEL
-437 YGTNELNIK
+437 YGINELNTK
-446 LVAYQRQIDVLKEK
+446 LVAYQRQIDALKEK
-460 GYDKPWST
+460 GYDKPWSA
-468 DLDTMSKDFHDR
+468 DTGNFSKDFHDR
-480 QYELYTKYTKYVDEI
+480 QYELYTKYRGYIDAI
-495 NKRLDYLNQEI
+495 NKRLEYLNKEV
-506 DDLNGQKN
+506 DDLNQQKN
-514 EVSTKIKS
+514 DVSAKIKA
-522 LAATAKI
+522 LAAKAKI
-529 TYEDWGFTDEEIA
+529 TYEDWNFTDEEIA

-553 SDSTIEIQDNNTISE
+553 SDSTIEVQDNNTISE

-600 IFHMQQYMK
+600 IFHMRQYMK

-630 KQRIIGLEIELVDF
+630 KQRIIGLEIELMDL
-644 NDTDLTFE
+644 NDTDLSFE
-652 FSDSVKVNGQ
+652 FSDAVTVNGE
-662 SSDYDFL
+662 SNDYDFL
-669 LDNYGSSSKNSIS
+669 EDMYNSSSKNSIS
-682 KSSSDSTSAMNSFS
+682 KSSSDSISAINNFS
-696 TVAAQILMK
+696 SMAAQILMK

-720 SDQDLR
+720 SDEDLR

-733 GMIEVKVSVEQLAQ
+733 GMIEVQVSIDQLAQ
-747 EIAKIDNLDLNTAF
+747 EIGKIESLELNTAF

-766 RLYEV
+766 TLYEV
-771 DNQESFKNV
+771 DNQESFKTV
-780 KTSIQKMKDL
+780 KTLVSNIQKL
-790 LSGESTAEG
+790 LSGDTTVKDT
-799 MIHLTNN
+799 IHLTNIN
-806 TTTID
+806 TEID
-811 KSLITNKIANNIS
+811 KTFITDKIAKNIKLD
-824 PNDLNDGTIL
+824 DLNESTLSTGK
-834 TDRFPIETPNGLLT
+834 FPIFSPEKALKIEGNFLTVTDSNEIVRAKLGFDQENGYVCEFRDE
-848 INGNTVTAKDSNNII
+848 NGNL
-863 RFNVGYDAN
+863 FM
-872 GDYYLELRDK
+872 
-882 DGNIFMNGEGLLNN
+882 DGNGIVNK
-896 TEPSEPT
+896 TETT

>member
-32 AQSAKFHPQLRNIWE
+32 VETAKFHPQLRNIWE
-47 IEFEVDSTFIDDTGR
+47 VEFEVDSKYTDDTGK
-62 IQDNPIF
+62 IQENPIF

-123 SINCGTDESVEMF
+123 NINCGTDESIEMY

-149 IQLWIENADDNPKS
+149 IQLWIEDANEDPKS

-175 EHEYLYKKGW
+175 EHEHLYKKGW

-253 NVINSIVIDSQ
+253 NVINSIIIDSQ

-280 QTILEYINYGSDRLS
+280 QTIIEYINYGSDRLS

-302 TGMIPSGTAEKY
+302 TGMIPAETADKY
-314 KKYEQWKNDNREEY
+314 KIYEKWKEDNRENY
-328 ANLSLKSLEI
+328 ANLSLKSMEI
-338 SEKITGIQE
+338 SEKISGIQE

-359 NLTLEELNTELTS
+359 NLTLKELNTELTS
-372 AKNVV
+372 ARNVV

-409 PKIKAEIQK
+409 PKIEAEIKK

-432 TNWKL
+432 TNWEL
-437 YGTNELNIK
+437 YGINELNTK
-446 LVAYQRQIDVLKEK
+446 LVAYQRQVDALKEK
-460 GYDKPWST
+460 GYDKPWS
-468 DLDTMSKDFHDR
+468 DDTGNFSKDFHDR
-480 QYELYTKYTKYVDEI
+480 QYELYTKYNGYIDAI
-495 NKRLDYLNQEI
+495 NKRLEYLNKEV
-506 DDLNGQKN
+506 DDLNQQKN
-514 EVSTKIKS
+514 DVSTKIKT
-522 LAATAKI
+522 LAAKAKI
-529 TYEDWGFTDEEIA
+529 TYEDWNLIDEEIA

-669 LDNYGSSSKNSIS
+669 LDNSGSSSKNSIS
-682 KSSSDSTSAMNSFS
+682 KSSSDSISAINNFS
-696 TVAAQILMK
+696 SMAAQILMK

-720 SDQDLR
+720 SDEDLR

-733 GMIEVKVSVEQLAQ
+733 GMIEVQVSIDQLAQ
-747 EIAKIDNLDLNTAF
+747 EIGKIESLELNTAF

-766 RLYEV
+766 TLYEV
-771 DNQESFKNV
+771 DNQDSFKTV
-780 KTSIQKMKDL
+780 KTLVSNIQKL
-790 LSGESTAEG
+790 LSGDASVKDT
-799 MIHLTNN
+799 IHLTNTN
-806 TTTID
+806 TELDLDFIID
-811 KSLITNKIANNIS
+811 KIAKNIKLD
-824 PNDLNDGTIL
+824 NLNESTLSTGK
-834 TDRFPIETPNGLLT
+834 FPIFSPEKALKIEGNFLTVTDSNEIIRVKIGFDTENGY
-848 INGNTVTAKDSNNII
+848 ICEFRDENGNL
-863 RFNVGYDAN
+863 FM
-872 GDYYLELRDK
+872 
-882 DGNIFMNGEGLLNN
+882 DGNGIVNK
-896 TEPSEPT
+896 TETT

>member
-12 EPLRMYLGRPGRKTI
+12 EPLRMYLGRPGRKSI

-32 AQSAKFHPQLRNIWE
+32 VETAKFHPQLRNIWE
-47 IEFEVDSTFIDDTGR
+47 VEFEVDSKYTDDTGK
-62 IQDNPIF
+62 IQENPIF

-123 SINCGTDESVEMF
+123 NINCGTDESIEMY

-149 IQLWIENADDNPKS
+149 IQLWIEDANEDPKS

-175 EHEYLYKKGW
+175 EHEHLYKKGW

-220 YKCLFDFDRK
+220 YKCLFDFDKK

-242 GKNIDVELALR
+242 GKNIGVELALR
-253 NVINSIVIDSQ
+253 NVINSIIIDSQ

-280 QTILEYINYGSDRLS
+280 QTIIEYINYGSDRLS

-302 TGMIPSGTAEKY
+302 TGMIPAETADKY
-314 KKYEQWKNDNREEY
+314 KIYEKWKEDNRENY
-328 ANLSLKSLEI
+328 ANLSLKSMEI
-338 SEKITGIQE
+338 SEKISGIQE

-359 NLTLEELNTELTS
+359 NLTLKELNTELTS
-372 AKNVV
+372 ARNVV

-409 PKIKAEIQK
+409 PKIEAEIKK

-432 TNWKL
+432 TNWEL
-437 YGTNELNIK
+437 YGINELNTK
-446 LVAYQRQIDVLKEK
+446 LVAYQRQVDALKEK
-460 GYDKPWST
+460 GYDKPWSA
-468 DLDTMSKDFHDR
+468 DTGNFSKDFHDR
-480 QYELYTKYTKYVDEI
+480 QYELYTKYNGYIDAI
-495 NKRLDYLNQEI
+495 NKRLEYLNKEV
-506 DDLNGQKN
+506 DDLNQQKN
-514 EVSTKIKS
+514 DVSTKIKV
-522 LAATAKI
+522 LAAKAKI
-529 TYEDWGFTDEEIA
+529 TYEDWNLTDEEIA

-669 LDNYGSSSKNSIS
+669 LDNSGSSSKNSIS
-682 KSSSDSTSAMNSFS
+682 KSSSDSISAINNFS
-696 TVAAQILMK
+696 SMAAQILMK

-720 SDQDLR
+720 SDEDLR

-733 GMIEVKVSVEQLAQ
+733 GMIEVHVSIDQLAQ
-747 EIAKIDNLDLNTAF
+747 EIGKIESLELNTAF

-766 RLYEV
+766 TLYEV
-771 DNQESFKNV
+771 DNQDSFKTV
-780 KTSIQKMKDL
+780 KTLVSNIQKL
-790 LSGESTAEG
+790 LSGDASVKDI
-799 MIHLTNN
+799 IHLTNTN
-806 TTTID
+806 TELDLDFIID
-811 KSLITNKIANNIS
+811 KIAKHIKLDN
-824 PNDLNDGTIL
+824 LNESTLSTGK
-834 TDRFPIETPNGLLT
+834 FPIFSPEKALKIDGNFLTVTDSNEIIRVKIGFDTENGY
-848 INGNTVTAKDSNNII
+848 ICEFRDENGNL
-863 RFNVGYDAN
+863 FM
-872 GDYYLELRDK
+872 
-882 DGNIFMNGEGLLNN
+882 DGNGIVNK
-896 TEPSEPT
+896 TETT

>member
-12 EPLRMYLGRPGRKTI
+12 EPLRMYLGRPGRKSI

-32 AQSAKFHPQLRNIWE
+32 VETAKFHPQLRNIWE
-47 IEFEVDSTFIDDTGR
+47 VEFEVDSKYTDDTGK
-62 IQDNPIF
+62 IQENPIF

-123 SINCGTDESVEMF
+123 NINCGTDESIEMY

-149 IQLWIENADDNPKS
+149 IQLWIEDASEDPKS

-175 EHEYLYKKGW
+175 EHEHLYKKGW

-235 AYSIEHV
+235 AYSIEHI

-253 NVINSIVIDSQ
+253 NVINSIIIDSQ

-280 QTILEYINYGSDRLS
+280 QTIIEYINYGSDRLS

-302 TGMIPSGTAEKY
+302 TGMIPAKTADKY
-314 KKYEQWKNDNREEY
+314 KIYEKWKEDNRENY
-328 ANLSLKSLEI
+328 ANLSLKSMEI
-338 SEKITGIQE
+338 SEKISGIQE

-359 NLTLEELNTELTS
+359 NLTLKELNTELTS
-372 AKNVV
+372 ARNVV

-409 PKIKAEIQK
+409 PKIEAEIKK

-432 TNWKL
+432 TNWEL
-437 YGTNELNIK
+437 YGINELNTK
-446 LVAYQRQIDVLKEK
+446 LVAYQRQVDALKEK
-460 GYDKPWST
+460 GYDKPWSA
-468 DLDTMSKDFHDR
+468 DTGNFSKDFHDR
-480 QYELYTKYTKYVDEI
+480 QYELYTKYNGYIDAI
-495 NKRLDYLNQEI
+495 NKRLEYLNKEV
-506 DDLNGQKN
+506 DDLNQQKN
-514 EVSTKIKS
+514 DVSTKIKT
-522 LAATAKI
+522 LAAKAKI
-529 TYEDWGFTDEEIA
+529 TYEDWNLTDEEIA

-644 NDTDLTFE
+644 NDNDLTFE

-669 LDNYGSSSKNSIS
+669 LDNSGSSSKNSIS
-682 KSSSDSTSAMNSFS
+682 KSSSDSISAINNFS
-696 TVAAQILMK
+696 SMAAQILMK

-720 SDQDLR
+720 SDEDLR

-733 GMIEVKVSVEQLAQ
+733 GMIEVQISIDQLAQ
-747 EIAKIDNLDLNTAF
+747 EIGKIESLELNTAF

-766 RLYEV
+766 TLYEV
-771 DNQESFKNV
+771 DNQDSFKTV
-780 KTSIQKMKDL
+780 KTLVSNIQKL
-790 LSGESTAEG
+790 LSGDASVKDT
-799 MIHLTNN
+799 IHLTNTN
-806 TTTID
+806 TELDLDFIID
-811 KSLITNKIANNIS
+811 KIAKNIKLD
-824 PNDLNDGTIL
+824 NLNESTLSTGK
-834 TDRFPIETPNGLLT
+834 FPIFSPEKALKIEGNFLTVTDSNEIIRVKIGFDTENGY
-848 INGNTVTAKDSNNII
+848 ICEFRDENGNL
-863 RFNVGYDAN
+863 FM
-872 GDYYLELRDK
+872 
-882 DGNIFMNGEGLLNN
+882 DGNGIVNK
-896 TEPSEPT
+896 TETT

>member
-32 AQSAKFHPQLRNIWE
+32 TQSAKFHPQLRNIWE

-302 TGMIPSGTAEKY
+302 TGMIPSGAAEKY

-359 NLTLEELNTELTS
+359 SLTLKELNTELTS
-372 AKNVV
+372 ARNVV

-409 PKIKAEIQK
+409 PKIEAEIKK

-468 DLDTMSKDFHDR
+468 NLDTMSKDFHDR

-529 TYEDWGFTDEEIA
+529 TYEDWGFTDEEIS
-542 LINML
+542 LINIL

-553 SDSTIEIQDNNTISE
+553 SDSTIEVQDNNTISE

-580 KKEIDIESRPQLS
+580 KKEMDIESRPQLS

-617 DFLPLEL
+617 DFLSLEL

-669 LDNYGSSSKNSIS
+669 LDNSGSSSKNSIS
-682 KSSSDSTSAMNSFS
+682 KSSSDSTSAMNNFS
-696 TVAAQILMK
+696 TMAAQILMK

-720 SDQDLR
+720 SDEDLR

-733 GMIEVKVSVEQLAQ
+733 GMIEVKISIDQLVQ
-747 EIAKIDNLDLNTAF
+747 EIGKIESLELNTAF

-766 RLYEV
+766 TLYEV
-771 DNQESFKNV
+771 DNQDSFKTV
-780 KTSIQKMKDL
+780 KTLVGNIQKL
-790 LSGESTAEG
+790 LSGNPIGSDT
-799 MIHLTNN
+799 IHLTNAN
-806 TTTID
+806 TELD
-811 KSLITNKIANNIS
+811 SDLITNKIAKNIKID
-824 PNDLNDGTIL
+824 DLNESVLSTGK
-834 TDRFPIETPNGLLT
+834 FPIFSPEKAFKIEGNFLTVTDSNEIIRAKLGFDQENGY
-848 INGNTVTAKDSNNII
+848 ICEFRDENGNL
-863 RFNVGYDAN
+863 FM
-872 GDYYLELRDK
+872 
-882 DGNIFMNGEGLLNN
+882 DGNGIVDNSET
-896 TEPSEPT
+896 TE
-903 E
+903 

>member
-27 GSLIG
+27 NSLIG
-32 AQSAKFHPQLRNIWE
+32 VETAKFHPQLRNIWE
-47 IEFEVDSTFIDDTGR
+47 VEFEINSMYTDDTGK
-62 IQDNPIF
+62 IQKNPIF
-69 SKINQYME
+69 PKINQYME

-123 SINCGTDESVEMF
+123 NINCGTDESIEMY

-149 IQLWIENADDNPKS
+149 IQLWIENASEDPKS

-185 KIGTVDVDIS
+185 RIGTIDVDIS

-253 NVINSIVIDSQ
+253 NVINSIIIDSQ

-280 QTILEYINYGSDRLS
+280 QTIIEYINYGSDRLS

-302 TGMIPSGTAEKY
+302 TGMIPAETADKY
-314 KKYEQWKNDNREEY
+314 KIYEKWKEDNRENY
-328 ANLSLKSLEI
+328 ANLSLKSMEI
-338 SEKITGIQE
+338 SEKISGIQE

-359 NLTLEELNTELTS
+359 NLTLKELNTELTS
-372 AKNVV
+372 ARNVV

-409 PKIKAEIQK
+409 PKIEAEIKK

-437 YGTNELNIK
+437 YGVNELNTK
-446 LVAYQRQIDVLKEK
+446 LVAYQRQVDALKEK
-460 GYDKPWST
+460 GYDKPWSA
-468 DLDTMSKDFHDR
+468 DTGNFSKDFHDR
-480 QYELYTKYTKYVDEI
+480 QYELYTKYNGYIDAI
-495 NKRLDYLNQEI
+495 NKRLEYLNKEV
-506 DDLNGQKN
+506 DDLNQQKN
-514 EVSTKIKS
+514 DVSTKIKT
-522 LAATAKI
+522 LAAKAKI
-529 TYEDWGFTDEEIA
+529 IYEDWNLTDEEIA

-669 LDNYGSSSKNSIS
+669 LDNSGSSSKNSIS
-682 KSSSDSTSAMNSFS
+682 KSSSDSISAINNFS
-696 TVAAQILMK
+696 SMAAQILMK

-720 SDQDLR
+720 SDEDLR

-733 GMIEVKVSVEQLAQ
+733 GMIEVQVSIDQLAQ
-747 EIAKIDNLDLNTAF
+747 EIGKIESLELNTAF

-766 RLYEV
+766 TLYEV
-771 DNQESFKNV
+771 DNQDSFKTV
-780 KTSIQKMKDL
+780 KTLVSNIQKL
-790 LSGESTAEG
+790 LSGDASVKDI
-799 MIHLTNN
+799 IHLTNTN
-806 TTTID
+806 TELDLDFIID
-811 KSLITNKIANNIS
+811 KIAKHIKLDN
-824 PNDLNDGTIL
+824 LNESTLSTGK
-834 TDRFPIETPNGLLT
+834 FPIFSPEKALKIEGNFLTVTDSNEIIRVKIGFDTENGY
-848 INGNTVTAKDSNNII
+848 ICEFRDENGNL
-863 RFNVGYDAN
+863 FM
-872 GDYYLELRDK
+872 
-882 DGNIFMNGEGLLNN
+882 DGNGIVNK
-896 TEPSEPT
+896 TETT

>member
-12 EPLRMYLGRPGRKTI
+12 EPLRMYLGCPGRKTI
-27 GSLIG
+27 NSLIG
-32 AQSAKFHPQLRNIWE
+32 VKTAKFHPQLRNIWE
-47 IEFEVDSTFIDDTGR
+47 VEFEINSMYTDDTGK
-62 IQDNPIF
+62 IQKNPIF

-123 SINCGTDESVEMF
+123 NINCGTDESIEMF

-149 IQLWIENADDNPKS
+149 IQLWIEDADDNPKS

-242 GKNIDVELALR
+242 GKNINVELALR
-253 NVINSIVIDSQ
+253 NVINSITIDSQ
-264 NDDVYTS
+264 NDDVFTS
-271 FRVSGSDSD
+271 FRVSGANSD

-302 TGMIPSGTAEKY
+302 TGMIPSKTAEKY

-359 NLTLEELNTELTS
+359 NLTLDELNTELTS

-409 PKIKAEIQK
+409 PKIEAEIKK

-432 TNWKL
+432 TNWGL

-506 DDLNGQKN
+506 NDLNGQKN

-529 TYEDWGFTDEEIA
+529 AYEDWGFTDEEIS

-553 SDSTIEIQDNNTISE
+553 SDSTIEVQDNNTISE

-630 KQRIIGLEIELVDF
+630 KQRIIGLEIELVNL
-644 NDTDLTFE
+644 NDIDLSFE
-652 FSDSVKVNGQ
+652 FSDAVTVNGQ
-662 SSDYDFL
+662 SNDYDFL
-669 LDNYGSSSKNSIS
+669 ENNYGSSSKNSIS
-682 KSSSDSTSAMNSFS
+682 KSSSDSTSAMNNFS
-696 TVAAQILMK
+696 TMAAQILMK

-720 SDQDLR
+720 SDEDLR

-733 GMIEVKVSVEQLAQ
+733 GMIEVKISIDQLVQ
-747 EIAKIDNLDLNTAF
+747 EIGKIESLELNTAF

-766 RLYEV
+766 TLYEV
-771 DNQESFKNV
+771 DNQDSFKTV
-780 KTSIQKMKDL
+780 KTLVGNIQKL
-790 LSGESTAEG
+790 LSGNPTG
-799 MIHLTNN
+799 DDTIHLTNAN
-806 TTTID
+806 TELD
-811 KSLITNKIANNIS
+811 SDLITNKIAKNIKID
-824 PNDLNDGTIL
+824 DLNESVLSTEK
-834 TDRFPIETPNGLLT
+834 FPIFSPEKAFKIEGNFLTVTDSNEIIRAKLGFDQENGYVCEFRDE
-848 INGNTVTAKDSNNII
+848 NGNL
-863 RFNVGYDAN
+863 FM
-872 GDYYLELRDK
+872 
-882 DGNIFMNGEGLLNN
+882 DGNGIVDNSET
-896 TEPSEPT
+896 TE
-903 E
+903 

>member
-27 GSLIG
+27 NSLIG
-32 AQSAKFHPQLRNIWE
+32 VETAKFHPQLRNIWE
-47 IEFEVDSTFIDDTGR
+47 VEFEINSMYTDDTGK
-62 IQDNPIF
+62 IQKNPIF

-77 IDIETIGWFRINQ
+77 IDIETIGWFRINR

-123 SINCGTDESVEMF
+123 NINCGTDESIEMF

-149 IQLWIENADDNPKS
+149 IQLWIENASEDPKS

-175 EHEYLYKKGW
+175 EHEHLYKKGW

-242 GKNIDVELALR
+242 GKNINVELALR
-253 NVINSIVIDSQ
+253 NVINSITIDSQ
-264 NDDVYTS
+264 NDDVFTS
-271 FRVSGSDSD
+271 FRVSGADSD

-302 TGMIPSGTAEKY
+302 TGMIPSETAEKY

-338 SEKITGIQE
+338 SEKIAGIQE

-359 NLTLEELNTELTS
+359 NLTLDELNTELTS

-409 PKIKAEIQK
+409 PKIEAEIKK
-418 RETGEEPTEEIDWE
+418 RETGEKPTEEIDWE
-432 TNWKL
+432 TNWEL

-446 LVAYQRQIDVLKEK
+446 LVTYQRQIDVLKEK

-506 DDLNGQKN
+506 NDLNGQKN

-529 TYEDWGFTDEEIA
+529 VYEDWGFTDEEIA

-630 KQRIIGLEIELVDF
+630 KQRIIGLEIELVNL
-644 NDTDLTFE
+644 NDIDLSFE
-652 FSDSVKVNGQ
+652 FSDAVTVNGQ
-662 SSDYDFL
+662 SNDYDFL
-669 LDNYGSSSKNSIS
+669 ENNYGSSSKNSIS

-696 TVAAQILMK
+696 TMAAQILMK

-720 SDQDLR
+720 SDEDLR

-733 GMIEVKVSVEQLAQ
+733 GMIEVKISIDQLVQ
-747 EIAKIDNLDLNTAF
+747 EIGKIESLELNTAF

-766 RLYEV
+766 TLYEV
-771 DNQESFKNV
+771 DNQDSFKTV
-780 KTSIQKMKDL
+780 KTLVGNIQKL
-790 LSGESTAEG
+790 LSGNPISSDT
-799 MIHLTNN
+799 IHLTNAN
-806 TTTID
+806 TKLD
-811 KSLITNKIANNIS
+811 SDLITNKIAKNIKID
-824 PNDLNDGTIL
+824 DLNESVLSTGK
-834 TDRFPIETPNGLLT
+834 FPIFSPEKAFKIDGNFLTVTDSNEIIRAKLGFDQENGY
-848 INGNTVTAKDSNNII
+848 ICEFRDENGNL
-863 RFNVGYDAN
+863 FM
-872 GDYYLELRDK
+872 
-882 DGNIFMNGEGLLNN
+882 DGNGIIDNSET
-896 TEPSEPT
+896 TE
-903 E
+903 

>member
-32 AQSAKFHPQLRNIWE
+32 VETAKFHPQLRNIWE
-47 IEFEVDSTFIDDTGR
+47 VEFEVDSKYTDDTGK
-62 IQDNPIF
+62 IQENPIF

-123 SINCGTDESVEMF
+123 NINCGTDESIEMY

-149 IQLWIENADDNPKS
+149 IQLWIEDANEDPKS

-175 EHEYLYKKGW
+175 EHEHLYKKGW

-253 NVINSIVIDSQ
+253 NVINSIIIDSQ

-280 QTILEYINYGSDRLS
+280 QTIIEYINYGSDRLS

-302 TGMIPSGTAEKY
+302 TGMIPAETADKY
-314 KKYEQWKNDNREEY
+314 KIYEKWKEDNRENY
-328 ANLSLKSLEI
+328 ANLSLKSMEI
-338 SEKITGIQE
+338 SEKISGIQE

-359 NLTLEELNTELTS
+359 NLTLKELNTELTS
-372 AKNVV
+372 ARNVV

-409 PKIKAEIQK
+409 PKIEAEIKK

-432 TNWKL
+432 TNWEL
-437 YGTNELNIK
+437 YGINELNTK
-446 LVAYQRQIDVLKEK
+446 LVAYQRQVDALKEK
-460 GYDKPWST
+460 GYDKPWSA
-468 DLDTMSKDFHDR
+468 DTGNFSKDFHDR
-480 QYELYTKYTKYVDEI
+480 QYELYTKYNGYIDAI
-495 NKRLDYLNQEI
+495 NKRLEYLNKEV
-506 DDLNGQKN
+506 DDLNQQKN
-514 EVSTKIKS
+514 DVSTKIKV
-522 LAATAKI
+522 LAAKAKI
-529 TYEDWGFTDEEIA
+529 TYEDWNLTDEEIA

-669 LDNYGSSSKNSIS
+669 LDNSGSSSKNSIS
-682 KSSSDSTSAMNSFS
+682 KSSSDSISAINNFS
-696 TVAAQILMK
+696 SMAAQILMK

-720 SDQDLR
+720 SDEDLR

-733 GMIEVKVSVEQLAQ
+733 GMIEVQVSIDQLAQ
-747 EIAKIDNLDLNTAF
+747 EIGKIESLELNTAF

-766 RLYEV
+766 TLYEV
-771 DNQESFKNV
+771 DNQDSFKTV
-780 KTSIQKMKDL
+780 KTLVSNIQKL
-790 LSGESTAEG
+790 LSGDASVKDI
-799 MIHLTNN
+799 IHLTNTN
-806 TTTID
+806 TELDLDFIID
-811 KSLITNKIANNIS
+811 KIAKNIKLD
-824 PNDLNDGTIL
+824 NLNESTLSTGK
-834 TDRFPIETPNGLLT
+834 FPIFSPEKALKIEGNFLTVTDSNEIIRVKIGFDTENGY
-848 INGNTVTAKDSNNII
+848 ICEFRDENGNL
-863 RFNVGYDAN
+863 FM
-872 GDYYLELRDK
+872 
-882 DGNIFMNGEGLLNN
+882 DGNGIVNK
-896 TEPSEPT
+896 TETT

>member
-27 GSLIG
+27 DSLIG
-32 AQSAKFHPQLRNIWE
+32 VKTSKFHPQLRNIWE
-47 IEFEVDSTFIDDTGR
+47 VEFEVDSKYTDDTGKIR
-62 IQDNPIF
+62 ENPIF

-123 SINCGTDESVEMF
+123 IINCGTDESIEMY

-149 IQLWIENADDNPKS
+149 IQLWIEDANEDPKS

-253 NVINSIVIDSQ
+253 NVINSIIIDSQ

-302 TGMIPSGTAEKY
+302 TGMIPSETAEKY
-314 KKYEQWKNDNREEY
+314 KIYEKWKEDNREEY
-328 ANLSLKSLEI
+328 ANLSLKSMEI
-338 SEKITGIQE
+338 SEKISGIQE

-359 NLTLEELNTELTS
+359 NLSLKELNTELTS
-372 AKNVV
+372 ARNVV

-409 PKIKAEIQK
+409 PKIEAEIKK
-418 RETGEEPTEEIDWE
+418 RETGEALTEEIDWE
-432 TNWKL
+432 TNWDL
-437 YGTNELNIK
+437 YGINELNTK
-446 LVAYQRQIDVLKEK
+446 LVAYQRQIDALKEK

-468 DLDTMSKDFHDR
+468 DTGNFSKDFHDR
-480 QYELYTKYTKYVDEI
+480 QYELYTKYSGYIDAI
-495 NKRLDYLNQEI
+495 NKRLEYLNKEV
-506 DDLNGQKN
+506 DDLNQQKN
-514 EVSTKIKS
+514 DVSAKIKS
-522 LAATAKI
+522 LAAKAKI
-529 TYEDWGFTDEEIA
+529 TYEDWNLTDEEIA

-553 SDSTIEIQDNNTISE
+553 SDSTIEVQDNNTISE

-600 IFHMQQYMK
+600 IFHMRQYMK

-630 KQRIIGLEIELVDF
+630 KQRIIGLEIELVDL
-644 NDTDLTFE
+644 NDTDLSFE
-652 FSDSVKVNGQ
+652 FSDSVKSDGSYN
-662 SSDYDFL
+662 DYDFL
-669 LDNYGSSSKNSIS
+669 LDSSGSSSKNSIN
-682 KSSSDSTSAMNSFS
+682 KSSSDSISAINNFS
-696 TVAAQILMK
+696 SMAAQILMK

-720 SDQDLR
+720 SDEDLR

-733 GMIEVKVSVEQLAQ
+733 GMIEVQVSIDQLAQ
-747 EIAKIDNLDLNTAF
+747 EIGKIESLELNTAF

-766 RLYEV
+766 TLYEV
-771 DNQESFKNV
+771 DNQDSFKTV
-780 KTSIQKMKDL
+780 KTLVSNIQKL
-790 LSGESTAEG
+790 LSGDTTVKDT
-799 MIHLTNN
+799 IHLTNTN
-806 TTTID
+806 TAID
-811 KSLITNKIANNIS
+811 KTLITDKIAKNIKLD
-824 PNDLNDGTIL
+824 DLNESTLSTGK
-834 TDRFPIETPNGLLT
+834 FPICSTEKALKIEGNFLTVTDSNEIVRAKLGFDQENGYVCEFRDE
-848 INGNTVTAKDSNNII
+848 NGNL
-863 RFNVGYDAN
+863 FM
-872 GDYYLELRDK
+872 
-882 DGNIFMNGEGLLNN
+882 DGNGIVNK
-896 TEPSEPT
+896 TETT

>member
-12 EPLRMYLGRPGRKTI
+12 EPLRMYLGRPGRRTI
-27 GSLIG
+27 NSLIG
-32 AQSAKFHPQLRNIWE
+32 VETAKFHPQLRNIWE
-47 IEFEVDSTFIDDTGR
+47 VEFEVDSKYTDDTGK
-62 IQDNPIF
+62 IQENPIF

-123 SINCGTDESVEMF
+123 NINCGTDESIEMY

-149 IQLWIENADDNPKS
+149 IQLWIEDANEDPKS

-185 KIGTVDVDIS
+185 RIGTIDVDIS

-253 NVINSIVIDSQ
+253 NVINSIIIDSQ

-302 TGMIPSGTAEKY
+302 TGMIPSETAEKY
-314 KKYEQWKNDNREEY
+314 KIYEKWKEDNRENY
-328 ANLSLKSLEI
+328 AALSLKSMEI
-338 SEKITGIQE
+338 SEKISGIQE

-359 NLTLEELNTELTS
+359 NLTLKELNTELTS
-372 AKNVV
+372 ARNVV

-409 PKIKAEIQK
+409 PKIEAEIKK

-432 TNWKL
+432 TNWEL
-437 YGTNELNIK
+437 YGINELNTK
-446 LVAYQRQIDVLKEK
+446 LVAYQRQVDALKEK
-460 GYDKPWST
+460 GYDKPWSA
-468 DLDTMSKDFHDR
+468 DTGNFSKDFHDR
-480 QYELYTKYTKYVDEI
+480 QYELYTKYNGYIDAI
-495 NKRLDYLNQEI
+495 NRRLEYLNKEV
-506 DDLNGQKN
+506 DDLNQQKN
-514 EVSTKIKS
+514 DVSTKIKA
-522 LAATAKI
+522 LAAKAKI
-529 TYEDWGFTDEEIA
+529 TCEDWNLTDEDIA

-630 KQRIIGLEIELVDF
+630 KQRIIGLEIELIDL
-644 NDTDLTFE
+644 NDTDLSFE
-652 FSDSVKVNGQ
+652 FSDSVKSDGSYN
-662 SSDYDFL
+662 DYDFL
-669 LDNYGSSSKNSIS
+669 LDSSSSSSKNSIS
-682 KSSSDSTSAMNSFS
+682 KSSSDSISAINNFS
-696 TVAAQILMK
+696 SMAAQILMK

-720 SDQDLR
+720 SDEDLR

-733 GMIEVKVSVEQLAQ
+733 GMIEVQVSIDQLAQ
-747 EIAKIDNLDLNTAF
+747 EIGKIESLELNTAF

-766 RLYEV
+766 TLYEV
-771 DNQESFKNV
+771 DNQDSFKTV
-780 KTSIQKMKDL
+780 KTLVSNIQKL
-790 LSGESTAEG
+790 LSGDASVKDI
-799 MIHLTNN
+799 IHLTNTN
-806 TTTID
+806 TELDLDFIID
-811 KSLITNKIANNIS
+811 KIAKHIKLDN
-824 PNDLNDGTIL
+824 LNESTLSTGK
-834 TDRFPIETPNGLLT
+834 FPIFSPEKALKIDGNFLTVTDSNEIIRVKIGFDTENGY
-848 INGNTVTAKDSNNII
+848 ICEFRDENGNL
-863 RFNVGYDAN
+863 FM
-872 GDYYLELRDK
+872 
-882 DGNIFMNGEGLLNN
+882 DGNGIVNK
-896 TEPSEPT
+896 TETT

>member
-12 EPLRMYLGRPGRKTI
+12 EPLRMYLGRPGRKSI

-32 AQSAKFHPQLRNIWE
+32 VKTAKFHPQLRNIWE
-47 IEFEVDSTFIDDTGR
+47 VEFEVDSKYTDDTGK
-62 IQDNPIF
+62 IQENPIF

-123 SINCGTDESVEMF
+123 NINCGTDESIEMY

-149 IQLWIENADDNPKS
+149 IQLWIEDANEDPKS

-185 KIGTVDVDIS
+185 KIGTIDVDIS

-235 AYSIEHV
+235 AYSIEHI

-253 NVINSIVIDSQ
+253 NVINSIIIDSQ

-280 QTILEYINYGSDRLS
+280 QTIIEYINYGSDRLS

-302 TGMIPSGTAEKY
+302 TGMIPAKTADKY
-314 KKYEQWKNDNREEY
+314 KIYEKWKEDNRENY
-328 ANLSLKSLEI
+328 ANLSLKSMEI
-338 SEKITGIQE
+338 SEKISGIQE

-359 NLTLEELNTELTS
+359 NLTLKELNTELTS
-372 AKNVV
+372 ARNVV

-409 PKIKAEIQK
+409 PKIEAEIKK

-432 TNWKL
+432 TNWEL
-437 YGTNELNIK
+437 YGINELNTK
-446 LVAYQRQIDVLKEK
+446 LVAYQRQIDALKEK
-460 GYDKPWST
+460 GYDKPWSA
-468 DLDTMSKDFHDR
+468 DTGNFSKDFHDR
-480 QYELYTKYTKYVDEI
+480 QYELYTKYNGYIDAI
-495 NKRLDYLNQEI
+495 NKRLEYLNKEV
-506 DDLNGQKN
+506 DDLNQQKN
-514 EVSTKIKS
+514 DVSTKIKT
-522 LAATAKI
+522 LAAKAKI
-529 TYEDWGFTDEEIA
+529 TYEDWNLTDEEIA

-644 NDTDLTFE
+644 NDNDLTFE

-669 LDNYGSSSKNSIS
+669 LDNSGSSSKNSIS
-682 KSSSDSTSAMNSFS
+682 KSSSDSISAINNFS
-696 TVAAQILMK
+696 SMAAQILMK

-720 SDQDLR
+720 SDEDLR

-733 GMIEVKVSVEQLAQ
+733 GMIEVQVSIDQLAQ
-747 EIAKIDNLDLNTAF
+747 EIGKIESLEPNTAF

-766 RLYEV
+766 TLYEV
-771 DNQESFKNV
+771 DNQDSFKTV
-780 KTSIQKMKDL
+780 KTLVTNIQKL
-790 LSGESTAEG
+790 LSGDASVKDI
-799 MIHLTNN
+799 IHLTNTN
-806 TTTID
+806 TELDLDFIID
-811 KSLITNKIANNIS
+811 KIAKHIKLDN
-824 PNDLNDGTIL
+824 LNESTLSTGK
-834 TDRFPIETPNGLLT
+834 FPIFSPEKALKIDGNFLTVTDSNEIIRVKIGFDTENGY
-848 INGNTVTAKDSNNII
+848 ICEFRDENGNL
-863 RFNVGYDAN
+863 FM
-872 GDYYLELRDK
+872 
-882 DGNIFMNGEGLLNN
+882 DGNGIVNK
-896 TEPSEPT
+896 TETT

>member
-32 AQSAKFHPQLRNIWE
+32 AETAKFHPQLRNIWE
-47 IEFEVDSTFIDDTGR
+47 VEFEVDSKYTDDTGKIR
-62 IQDNPIF
+62 ENPIF

-123 SINCGTDESVEMF
+123 NINCGTDESIEMY

-149 IQLWIENADDNPKS
+149 IQLWIEDANEDPKS

-253 NVINSIVIDSQ
+253 NVINSIIIDSQ

-302 TGMIPSGTAEKY
+302 TGMIPSETAEKY
-314 KKYEQWKNDNREEY
+314 KIYEKWKDDNREEY
-328 ANLSLKSLEI
+328 ANLSLKSMEI
-338 SEKITGIQE
+338 SEKISGIQE

-359 NLTLEELNTELTS
+359 NLTLKELNTELTS
-372 AKNVV
+372 ARNVV

-409 PKIKAEIQK
+409 PKIEAEIKK

-432 TNWKL
+432 TNWEL
-437 YGTNELNIK
+437 YGINELNTK
-446 LVAYQRQIDVLKEK
+446 LTAYQRQIDALKEK
-460 GYDKPWST
+460 GYDKPWSA
-468 DLDTMSKDFHDR
+468 DTGNFSKDFHDR
-480 QYELYTKYTKYVDEI
+480 QYELYTKYSGYIDAI
-495 NKRLDYLNQEI
+495 NKRLEYLNKEV
-506 DDLNGQKN
+506 DDLNQQKN
-514 EVSTKIKS
+514 DVSAKIKA
-522 LAATAKI
+522 LAAKAKI
-529 TYEDWGFTDEEIA
+529 TYEDWNLTDEEIA

-669 LDNYGSSSKNSIS
+669 LDNSGSSSKNSIS
-682 KSSSDSTSAMNSFS
+682 KSSSDSISAINNFS
-696 TVAAQILMK
+696 SMAAQILMK

-720 SDQDLR
+720 SDEDLR

-733 GMIEVKVSVEQLAQ
+733 GMIEVQVSIDQLAQ
-747 EIAKIDNLDLNTAF
+747 EIGKIESLELNTAF

-766 RLYEV
+766 TLYEV
-771 DNQESFKNV
+771 DNQDSFKTV
-780 KTSIQKMKDL
+780 KTLVGNIQKL
-790 LSGESTAEG
+790 LSGDTTVKDI
-799 MIHLTNN
+799 IHLTNIN
-806 TTTID
+806 TEID
-811 KSLITNKIANNIS
+811 KSLITDKIAKNIKLD
-824 PNDLNDGTIL
+824 DLNESTLSTGK
-834 TDRFPIETPNGLLT
+834 FPICSTEKALKIEGNFLTVTDSNEIVRAKLGFDQENGYVCEFRDE
-848 INGNTVTAKDSNNII
+848 NGNL
-863 RFNVGYDAN
+863 FM
-872 GDYYLELRDK
+872 
-882 DGNIFMNGEGLLNN
+882 DGNGIVNK
-896 TEPSEPT
+896 TETT

>member
-27 GSLIG
+27 NSLIG
-32 AQSAKFHPQLRNIWE
+32 VETAKFHPQLRNIWE
-47 IEFEVDSTFIDDTGR
+47 VEFEINSMYTDDTGK
-62 IQDNPIF
+62 IQKNPIF

-123 SINCGTDESVEMF
+123 NINCGTDESIEMF

-149 IQLWIENADDNPKS
+149 IQLWIEDADDNPKS

-175 EHEYLYKKGW
+175 GHEYLYKKGW

-242 GKNIDVELALR
+242 GKNINVELALR
-253 NVINSIVIDSQ
+253 NVINSITIDSQ
-264 NDDVYTS
+264 NDDVFTS
-271 FRVSGSDSD
+271 FRVSGADSD

-302 TGMIPSGTAEKY
+302 TGMIPSETAEKY

-338 SEKITGIQE
+338 NEKITGIQE

-359 NLTLEELNTELTS
+359 NLTLDELNTELTS

-409 PKIKAEIQK
+409 PKIEAEIQK
-418 RETGEEPTEEIDWE
+418 RKTGEEPTEEIDWE

-446 LVAYQRQIDVLKEK
+446 LVAYQRQINVLKEK

-529 TYEDWGFTDEEIA
+529 TYEDWGFTDGEIS

-553 SDSTIEIQDNNTISE
+553 SDSTIEVQDNNTISE

-580 KKEIDIESRPQLS
+580 KKEMDIESRPQLS

-630 KQRIIGLEIELVDF
+630 KQRIIGLEIELVNL
-644 NDTDLTFE
+644 NDIDLSFE
-652 FSDSVKVNGQ
+652 FSDAVTVNGQ
-662 SSDYDFL
+662 SNDYDFL
-669 LDNYGSSSKNSIS
+669 ENNYGSSSKNSIS

-720 SDQDLR
+720 SDEDLR

-733 GMIEVKVSVEQLAQ
+733 GMIEVKISIDQLVQ
-747 EIAKIDNLDLNTAF
+747 EIGKIESLELNTAF

-766 RLYEV
+766 TLYEV
-771 DNQESFKNV
+771 DNQDSFKTV
-780 KTSIQKMKDL
+780 KTLVGNIQKL
-790 LSGESTAEG
+790 LSGNPTG
-799 MIHLTNN
+799 DDTIHLTNAN
-806 TTTID
+806 TKLD
-811 KSLITNKIANNIS
+811 SDLITNKIAKNIKID
-824 PNDLNDGTIL
+824 DLNESVLSTGK
-834 TDRFPIETPNGLLT
+834 FPIFSPEEAFKIEGNFLTVTDSNEIIRAKLGFDQENGY
-848 INGNTVTAKDSNNII
+848 ICEFRDENGNL
-863 RFNVGYDAN
+863 FM
-872 GDYYLELRDK
+872 
-882 DGNIFMNGEGLLNN
+882 DGNGIIDNSET
-896 TEPSEPT
+896 TE
-903 E
+903 

>member
-235 AYSIEHV
+235 AYSIENV

-302 TGMIPSGTAEKY
+302 TGMIPSGTAENY

-359 NLTLEELNTELTS
+359 NLTLKELNMELTS
-372 AKNVV
+372 ARNVV

-409 PKIKAEIQK
+409 PKIEAEIKK

-468 DLDTMSKDFHDR
+468 NLDTMSKDFHDR

-529 TYEDWGFTDEEIA
+529 TYEDWGFTDEEIS
-542 LINML
+542 LINIL

-553 SDSTIEIQDNNTISE
+553 SDSTIEVQDNNTISE

-580 KKEIDIESRPQLS
+580 KKEMDIESRPQLS

-617 DFLPLEL
+617 DFLSLEL

-669 LDNYGSSSKNSIS
+669 LDNSGSSSKNSIS
-682 KSSSDSTSAMNSFS
+682 KSSSDSTSAMNNFS
-696 TVAAQILMK
+696 TMAAQILMK

-720 SDQDLR
+720 SDEDLR

-733 GMIEVKVSVEQLAQ
+733 GMIEVKISIDQLVQ
-747 EIAKIDNLDLNTAF
+747 EIGKIESIELNTAF

-766 RLYEV
+766 TLYEV
-771 DNQESFKNV
+771 DNQDSFKTV
-780 KTSIQKMKDL
+780 KTLVGNIQKL
-790 LSGESTAEG
+790 LSGNPIGSDT
-799 MIHLTNN
+799 IHLTNAN
-806 TTTID
+806 TELD
-811 KSLITNKIANNIS
+811 SDLITNKIAKNIKID
-824 PNDLNDGTIL
+824 DLNESVLSTGK
-834 TDRFPIETPNGLLT
+834 FPIFSPEKAFKIEGNFLTVTDSNEIIRAKLGFDQENGYVCEFRDE
-848 INGNTVTAKDSNNII
+848 NGNL
-863 RFNVGYDAN
+863 FM
-872 GDYYLELRDK
+872 
-882 DGNIFMNGEGLLNN
+882 DGNGIIDNSET
-896 TEPSEPT
+896 TE
-903 E
+903 

>member
-12 EPLRMYLGRPGRKTI
+12 EPLRMYLGRPGRKSI

-32 AQSAKFHPQLRNIWE
+32 VETAKFHPQLRNIWE
-47 IEFEVDSTFIDDTGR
+47 VEFEVDSKYTDDTGK
-62 IQDNPIF
+62 IQENPIF

-123 SINCGTDESVEMF
+123 NINCGTDESIEMY

-149 IQLWIENADDNPKS
+149 IQLWIENASEDPKS

-175 EHEYLYKKGW
+175 EHEHLYKKGW

-242 GKNIDVELALR
+242 GKNINVELALR
-253 NVINSIVIDSQ
+253 NVINSIIIDSQ

-280 QTILEYINYGSDRLS
+280 QTIIEYINYGSDRLS

-302 TGMIPSGTAEKY
+302 TGMIPAETADKY
-314 KKYEQWKNDNREEY
+314 KIYEKWKEDNRENY
-328 ANLSLKSLEI
+328 ANLSFKSMEI
-338 SEKITGIQE
+338 SEKISGIQE

-359 NLTLEELNTELTS
+359 NLTLKELNTELTS
-372 AKNVV
+372 ARNVV

-409 PKIKAEIQK
+409 PKIEAEIKK

-432 TNWKL
+432 TNWEL
-437 YGTNELNIK
+437 YGINELNTK
-446 LVAYQRQIDVLKEK
+446 LVAYQRQVDALKEK
-460 GYDKPWST
+460 GYDKPWSA
-468 DLDTMSKDFHDR
+468 DTGNFSKDFHDR
-480 QYELYTKYTKYVDEI
+480 QYELYTKYNGYIDAI
-495 NKRLDYLNQEI
+495 NKRLEYLNKEV
-506 DDLNGQKN
+506 DDLNQQKN
-514 EVSTKIKS
+514 DVSTKIKA
-522 LAATAKI
+522 LAAKAKI
-529 TYEDWGFTDEEIA
+529 TYEDWNLTDEEIA

-630 KQRIIGLEIELVDF
+630 KQRIIGLEIELVNL
-644 NDTDLTFE
+644 NDTDLSFE
-652 FSDSVKVNGQ
+652 FSDAVTVNGQ
-662 SSDYDFL
+662 SNDYDFL
-669 LDNYGSSSKNSIS
+669 EENSGSSSKNSIN
-682 KSSSDSTSAMNSFS
+682 KSSSDSISAINNFS
-696 TVAAQILMK
+696 SMAAQILMK

-720 SDQDLR
+720 SDEDLR

-733 GMIEVKVSVEQLAQ
+733 GMIEVQVSIDQLAQ
-747 EIAKIDNLDLNTAF
+747 EIGKIESLELNTAF

-766 RLYEV
+766 TLYEV
-771 DNQESFKNV
+771 DNQDSFKTV
-780 KTSIQKMKDL
+780 KTLVSNIQKL
-790 LSGESTAEG
+790 LSGDASVKDT
-799 MIHLTNN
+799 IHLTNTN
-806 TTTID
+806 TELDLDFIID
-811 KSLITNKIANNIS
+811 KIAKHIKLDN
-824 PNDLNDGTIL
+824 LNESTLSTGK
-834 TDRFPIETPNGLLT
+834 FPIFSPEKALKIDGNFLTVTDSNEIIRVKIGFDTENGY
-848 INGNTVTAKDSNNII
+848 ICEFRDENGNL
-863 RFNVGYDAN
+863 FM
-872 GDYYLELRDK
+872 
-882 DGNIFMNGEGLLNN
+882 DGNGIVNK
-896 TEPSEPT
+896 TETT

>member
-32 AQSAKFHPQLRNIWE
+32 VETAKFHPQLRNIWE
-47 IEFEVDSTFIDDTGR
+47 VEFEVDSKYTDDTGK
-62 IQDNPIF
+62 IQENPIF

-123 SINCGTDESVEMF
+123 NINCGTDESIEMY

-149 IQLWIENADDNPKS
+149 IQLWIEDANEDPKS

-175 EHEYLYKKGW
+175 EHEHLYKKGW

-253 NVINSIVIDSQ
+253 NVINSIIIDSQ

-280 QTILEYINYGSDRLS
+280 QTIIEYINYGSDRLS

-302 TGMIPSGTAEKY
+302 TGMIPAETADKY
-314 KKYEQWKNDNREEY
+314 KIYEKWKEDNRENY
-328 ANLSLKSLEI
+328 ANLSLKSMEI
-338 SEKITGIQE
+338 SEKISGIQE

-359 NLTLEELNTELTS
+359 NLTLKELNTELTS
-372 AKNVV
+372 ARNVV

-409 PKIKAEIQK
+409 PKIEAEIKK

-432 TNWKL
+432 TNWEL
-437 YGTNELNIK
+437 YGINELNTK
-446 LVAYQRQIDVLKEK
+446 LVAYQRQVDALKEK
-460 GYDKPWST
+460 GYDKPWSA
-468 DLDTMSKDFHDR
+468 DTGNFSKDFHDR
-480 QYELYTKYTKYVDEI
+480 QYELYTKYNGYIDAI
-495 NKRLDYLNQEI
+495 NKRLEYLNKEV
-506 DDLNGQKN
+506 DDLNQQKN
-514 EVSTKIKS
+514 DVSIKIKT
-522 LAATAKI
+522 LAAKAKI
-529 TYEDWGFTDEEIA
+529 TYEDWNLTDEEIA

-553 SDSTIEIQDNNTISE
+553 SDSTIEVQDNNTISE

-624 MNGYKT
+624 INGYKT

-669 LDNYGSSSKNSIS
+669 LDSSGSSSKNSIS
-682 KSSSDSTSAMNSFS
+682 KSSSDSISAINNFS
-696 TVAAQILMK
+696 SMAAQILMK

-720 SDQDLR
+720 SDEDLR

-733 GMIEVKVSVEQLAQ
+733 GMIEVQVSIDQLAQ
-747 EIAKIDNLDLNTAF
+747 EIGKIESLELNTAF
-761 MRFLS
+761 MRFLNT
-766 RLYEV
+766 LYEV
-771 DNQESFKNV
+771 DNQDSFKTV
-780 KTSIQKMKDL
+780 KTLVGNIQKL
-790 LSGESTAEG
+790 LSGDASVKDI
-799 MIHLTNN
+799 IHLTNTN
-806 TTTID
+806 TELDLDFIID
-811 KSLITNKIANNIS
+811 KIAKHIKLDN
-824 PNDLNDGTIL
+824 LNESTLSTGK
-834 TDRFPIETPNGLLT
+834 FPIFSPEKALKIEGNFLTVTDSNEIIRVKIGFDTENGY
-848 INGNTVTAKDSNNII
+848 ICEFRDENGNL
-863 RFNVGYDAN
+863 FM
-872 GDYYLELRDK
+872 
-882 DGNIFMNGEGLLNN
+882 DGNGIVNK
-896 TEPSEPT
+896 TETT

>member
-12 EPLRMYLGRPGRKTI
+12 EPLRMYLGRPGRRTI
-27 GSLIG
+27 NSLIG
-32 AQSAKFHPQLRNIWE
+32 VETAKFHPQLRNIWE
-47 IEFEVDSTFIDDTGR
+47 VEFEVNSKYTDDTGK
-62 IQDNPIF
+62 IQENPIF

-123 SINCGTDESVEMF
+123 NINCGTDESIEMY

-149 IQLWIENADDNPKS
+149 IQLWIEDANEDPKS

-175 EHEYLYKKGW
+175 EHEHLYKKGW

-242 GKNIDVELALR
+242 GKNINVELALR
-253 NVINSIVIDSQ
+253 NVINSIIIDSQ

-302 TGMIPSGTAEKY
+302 TGMIPSETAEKY
-314 KKYEQWKNDNREEY
+314 KIYEKWKEDNRENY
-328 ANLSLKSLEI
+328 ATLSLKSMEI
-338 SEKITGIQE
+338 SEKISGIQE

-359 NLTLEELNTELTS
+359 NLTLKELNTELTS
-372 AKNVV
+372 ARNVV

-409 PKIKAEIQK
+409 PKIEAEIKK

-432 TNWKL
+432 TNWEL
-437 YGTNELNIK
+437 YGINELNTK
-446 LVAYQRQIDVLKEK
+446 LVAYQRQVDALKEK
-460 GYDKPWST
+460 GYDKPWSA
-468 DLDTMSKDFHDR
+468 DTGNFSKDFHDR
-480 QYELYTKYTKYVDEI
+480 QYELYTKYNGYIDAI
-495 NKRLDYLNQEI
+495 NKRLEYLNKEV
-506 DDLNGQKN
+506 DDLNQQKN
-514 EVSTKIKS
+514 DVSTKIKV
-522 LAATAKI
+522 LAAKAKI
-529 TYEDWGFTDEEIA
+529 TYEDWNLTDEEIA

-669 LDNYGSSSKNSIS
+669 LDSSGSSSKNSIS
-682 KSSSDSTSAMNSFS
+682 KSSSDSISAINNFS
-696 TVAAQILMK
+696 SMAAQILMK

-720 SDQDLR
+720 SDEDLR

-733 GMIEVKVSVEQLAQ
+733 GMIEVQVSIDQLAQ
-747 EIAKIDNLDLNTAF
+747 EIGKIESLELNTAF

-766 RLYEV
+766 TLYEV
-771 DNQESFKNV
+771 DNQDSFKTV
-780 KTSIQKMKDL
+780 KTLVSNIQKL
-790 LSGESTAEG
+790 LSGDASVKDI
-799 MIHLTNN
+799 IHLTNTN
-806 TTTID
+806 TELDLDFIID
-811 KSLITNKIANNIS
+811 KIAKHIKLDN
-824 PNDLNDGTIL
+824 LNESTLSTGK
-834 TDRFPIETPNGLLT
+834 FPIFSPEKALKIDGNFLTVTDSNEIIRVKIGFDTENGY
-848 INGNTVTAKDSNNII
+848 ICEFRDENGNL
-863 RFNVGYDAN
+863 FM
-872 GDYYLELRDK
+872 
-882 DGNIFMNGEGLLNN
+882 DGNGIVNK
-896 TEPSEPT
+896 TETT